1 MKWNQLLR
9 KEFTEIIKSKKILI
23 PIIAVLFV
31 PILYAGMFLWA
42 FWDPYKQLD
51 DLPVAVVN
59 LDKGAVFDGKPIEV
73 GKGLVDNLK
82 DNTSFKWEFVSE
94 KEAEKG
100 MEGRKYYMLV
110 RIPDD
115 FSSNATTLLKDDP
128 KPLNLE
134 YIPNESLN
142 FLSSQIGG
150 TAIEKIKG
158 EVSSTLTKTYA
169 EKMFDS
175 IQDVSKG
182 LADGAEGANKLHDG
196 SSELHDGSSKV
207 TDGLHTLQGK
217 SGEMKDGAQKLAD
230 GSNKLVDG
238 SGKVTNGLNTL
249 NSKTGEM
256 QTGIGKLV
264 DGSGKVTDGLHVLN
278 SNVGIGKLVS
288 GSGKVTD
295 GLHVLN
301 SNAGIGKLVSGSG
314 KVTDGLHV
322 LNSNA
327 GIGKLVDGSGKVTDG
342 LHALN
347 SNAGIGKL
355 VDGSGKVTN
364 GLNMLNSKTGEMQTG
379 IGKLVSGS
387 GKVTDGLNTLNSK
400 TGEMQKGIGELRD
413 GSEKVTGGLNELV
426 SKSGDL
432 KTGTTDLSN
441 GMGKL
446 VEGRSQLEKGSQEIQ
461 KGLQDLNSNV
471 QKSAAGL
478 EEMQSK
484 VPSILNTVNEKID
497 GAGANVNQLNELTQ
511 STAGDAKTAAQD
523 VANLQKQIESLP
535 KEYQE
540 QLQPFITSAVKS
552 TATVQQKAAGVAGG
566 TNKLNEEVKQLK
578 GEIHQTTNGLQNKLP
593 NPEGVKTLAG
603 GIEKLTNAQNE
614 FVSKFHG
621 FGEGLDKA
629 KIGANKLKDG
639 SVQLI
644 DGVTQLQSGSG
655 KVTAGLGELYAGA
668 NQMAGGIN
676 QLADGSAQV
685 TGGLGTVSER
695 ANQMAGGINQLADGS
710 SQVTGGLGT
719 VSVGVSKLA
728 DGSGQ
733 VTDGLGT
740 VSVGVSKLADG
751 SGQVTGGLGTVS
763 VGVSKL
769 ADGSSQVTGGLG
781 TVSVAVNQLAD
792 GSSQVTGGLGT
803 LSAGANQMSGGIT
816 QLTDGSSQVTT
827 GLGTLNGGLNQMST
841 GSTQLID
848 GVNKL
853 ADGSG
858 KVTDGLVKVNDGS
871 GELAEKLGEGAEKTG
886 EVKGTDKTYDMFAS
900 PVKVKT
906 EKMAE
911 VPNYGTGFTPYFL
924 SLGLFVGALLLSIV
938 YPLRDTVGVPK
949 SGFSWFISKFGV
961 LLSVGIIQAI
971 VADVILLFGLGVEVQ
986 SIPYFILFSI
996 VTSLA
1001 FIALIQCLVTAFGD
1015 AGRFIAI
1022 ITLIIQLT
1030 TSAGTFPLE
1039 LIPKFLQPFNAWLPM
1054 TYSVSGLKA
1063 VVSSGD
1069 FNFMWQ
1075 NIGMLMIF
1083 IVVLSLGTIAS
1094 LTLMHKRQFKNVAEN
1109 QSVEA

>member
-1 MKWNQLLR
+1 MKWHKLLS
-9 KEFTEIIKSKKILI
+9 KEFAEIIKSKKILI

-42 FWDPYKQLD
+42 FWDPYEQLD

-59 LDKGAVFDGKPIEV
+59 LDKGAELDGKPIEV

-82 DNTSFKWEFVSE
+82 DNKSFKWEFVSE
-94 KEAEKG
+94 KEAKEG

-115 FSSNATTLLKDDP
+115 FSSNATTVLKDDP

-175 IQDVSKG
+175 IKDVSKG
-182 LADGAEGANKLHDG
+182 LADGADGANKLHDG
-196 SSELHDGSSKV
+196 TGELHDGSSKV
-207 TDGLHTLQGK
+207 TDGLYTLQGK
-217 SGEMKDGAQKLAD
+217 SGEMKDGVQKLAD
-230 GSNKLVDG
+230 GSSKLLD
-238 SGKVTNGLNTL
+238 
-249 NSKTGEM
+249 
-256 QTGIGKLV
+256 
-264 DGSGKVTDGLHVLN
+264 
-278 SNVGIGKLVS
+278 
-288 GSGKVTD
+288 
-295 GLHVLN
+295 
-301 SNAGIGKLVSGSG
+301 
-314 KVTDGLHV
+314 
-322 LNSNA
+322 
-327 GIGKLVDGSGKVTDG
+327 
-342 LHALN
+342 
-347 SNAGIGKL
+347 
-355 VDGSGKVTN
+355 
-364 GLNMLNSKTGEMQTG
+364 
-379 IGKLVSGS
+379 GS

-400 TGEMQKGIGELRD
+400 TGEIQTGIGKLQD
-413 GSEKVTGGLNELV
+413 GSEKVTGGLNTLV
-426 SKSGDL
+426 NKSGEL
-432 KTGTTDLSN
+432 KTGTNELAN
-441 GMGKL
+441 GMEKL
-446 VEGRSQLEKGSQEIQ
+446 VGGQSQLEGASQKIE
-461 KGLQDLNSNV
+461 KGLQELNSTVKNSV
-471 QKSAAGL
+471 AGL
-478 EEMQSK
+478 EGMRSK

-497 GAGANVNQLNELTQ
+497 GAGENVNQLNEFTQ

-540 QLQPFITSAVKS
+540 QLQPYIANATKS
-552 TATVQQKAAGVAGG
+552 TATVQQKAIGVAGG

-578 GEIHQTTNGLQNKLP
+578 GEINQTTSEMQNKLP
-593 NPEGVKTLAG
+593 NSEGVKTLTD
-603 GIEKLTNAQNE
+603 GIEKLMNAQNE

-621 FGEGLDKA
+621 FGEGLSNAKVGVDKL
-629 KIGANKLKDG
+629 NNG
-639 SVQLI
+639 SGQLI
-644 DGVTQLQSGSG
+644 DGVTQLADGSS
-655 KVTAGLGELYAGA
+655 KVTGGLGSLSVGA
-668 NQMAGGIN
+668 NQMTGGIT
-676 QLADGSAQV
+676 QLADGS
-685 TGGLGTVSER
+685 
-695 ANQMAGGINQLADGS
+695 N
-710 SQVTGGLGT
+710 
-719 VSVGVSKLA
+719 
-728 DGSGQ
+728 
-733 VTDGLGT
+733 
-740 VSVGVSKLADG
+740 
-751 SGQVTGGLGTVS
+751 
-763 VGVSKL
+763 
-769 ADGSSQVTGGLG
+769 
-781 TVSVAVNQLAD
+781 
-792 GSSQVTGGLGT
+792 
-803 LSAGANQMSGGIT
+803 
-816 QLTDGSSQVTT
+816 QVTT
-827 GLGTLNGGLNQMST
+827 GLGTLNGGLNKMST

-853 ADGSG
+853 TDGSG

-871 GELAEKLGEGAEKTG
+871 GTLAEKLGEGAEKTG

-971 VADVILLFGLGVEVQ
+971 VADVILLFWLGVEVQ

-1001 FIALIQCLVTAFGD
+1001 FISLIQCLVTAFGD

-1039 LIPKFLQPFNAWLPM
+1039 LIPKYLQPFNAWLPM
-1054 TYSVSGLKA
+1054 TYSVSGFKA

-1075 NIGMLMIF
+1075 NIGILMIF
-1083 IVVLSLGTIAS
+1083 IVVLSIGTIAS
-1094 LTLMHKRQFKNVAEN
+1094 LTLMHKRQFKNIADN
-1109 QSVEA
+1109 QSIEA

>member
-42 FWDPYKQLD
+42 FWDPYEQLD

-94 KEAEKG
+94 KEAKAG

-110 RIPDD
+110 RIPND

-217 SGEMKDGAQKLAD
+217 SGEMKDGVGKLAD
-230 GSNKLVDG
+230 GSNKLVDGSGKVTAGLNTLNSKTGIGKLQDGSGKVTDGLNTLNGKTGEMQTGIGKLVDG

-249 NSKTGEM
+249 NSKTGE
-256 QTGIGKLV
+256 
-264 DGSGKVTDGLHVLN
+264 
-278 SNVGIGKLVS
+278 
-288 GSGKVTD
+288 
-295 GLHVLN
+295 
-301 SNAGIGKLVSGSG
+301 
-314 KVTDGLHV
+314 
-322 LNSNA
+322 
-327 GIGKLVDGSGKVTDG
+327 
-342 LHALN
+342 
-347 SNAGIGKL
+347 
-355 VDGSGKVTN
+355 
-364 GLNMLNSKTGEMQTG
+364 
-379 IGKLVSGS
+379 
-387 GKVTDGLNTLNSK
+387 
-400 TGEMQKGIGELRD
+400 LRD
-413 GSEKVTGGLNELV
+413 GSEKVTGGLNQLV
-426 SKSGDL
+426 SKSGEL
-432 KTGTTDLSN
+432 KAGTTDVSN

-446 VEGRSQLEKGSQEIQ
+446 AEGQSQLEKGSQEIQ

-497 GAGANVNQLNELTQ
+497 GAGANVNQLNELTK
-511 STAGDAKTAAQD
+511 STAGDAKNAAQE

-540 QLQPFITSAVKS
+540 QLQPFVTSAVKS

-578 GEIHQTTNGLQNKLP
+578 GEIHQTTNGLQNNLP
-593 NPEGVKTLAG
+593 NPAGIKTLAG
-603 GIEKLTNAQNE
+603 GIAKLTNAQNE
-614 FVSKFHG
+614 FVNKFHG
-621 FGEGLDKA
+621 FGEGLDKV
-629 KIGANKLKDG
+629 KIGADKLKDG

-655 KVTAGLGELYAGA
+655 KVTAGLGQLSAGANQLADGSNQVTGGLGTLSVGA

-676 QLADGSAQV
+676 QLADGS
-685 TGGLGTVSER
+685 
-695 ANQMAGGINQLADGS
+695 
-710 SQVTGGLGT
+710 
-719 VSVGVSKLA
+719 SK
-728 DGSGQ
+728 
-733 VTDGLGT
+733 
-740 VSVGVSKLADG
+740 
-751 SGQVTGGLGTVS
+751 
-763 VGVSKL
+763 
-769 ADGSSQVTGGLG
+769 
-781 TVSVAVNQLAD
+781 
-792 GSSQVTGGLGT
+792 VTGGLGT
-803 LSAGANQMSGGIT
+803 LSVGVTKLA
-816 QLTDGSSQVTT
+816 DGSNQVTT
-827 GLGTLNGGLNQMST
+827 GLGDLNGGLNKMST

-1075 NIGMLMIF
+1075 NIGVLMIF
-1083 IVVLSLGTIAS
+1083 IIVLSLGTIAS
-1094 LTLMHKRQFKNVAEN
+1094 LTWMHKRQFRNIAEN
-1109 QSVEA
+1109 QSIEA

>member
-1 MKWNQLLR
+1 MKWHKLLS
-9 KEFTEIIKSKKILI
+9 KEFAEIIKSKKILI

-42 FWDPYKQLD
+42 FWDPYEQLD

-59 LDKGAVFDGKPIEV
+59 LDKGAELDGKPIEV

-82 DNTSFKWEFVSE
+82 DNKSFKWEFVSE
-94 KEAEKG
+94 KEAKEG

-115 FSSNATTLLKDDP
+115 FSSNATTLLQDDP

-175 IQDVSKG
+175 IKDVSKG
-182 LADGAEGANKLHDG
+182 LADGADGANKLHDG
-196 SSELHDGSSKV
+196 ASELHDGSSKV

-217 SGEMKDGAQKLAD
+217 SGEMKDGVQKLAD
-230 GSNKLVDG
+230 GSNKLQD
-238 SGKVTNGLNTL
+238 
-249 NSKTGEM
+249 
-256 QTGIGKLV
+256 
-264 DGSGKVTDGLHVLN
+264 
-278 SNVGIGKLVS
+278 
-288 GSGKVTD
+288 
-295 GLHVLN
+295 
-301 SNAGIGKLVSGSG
+301 
-314 KVTDGLHV
+314 
-322 LNSNA
+322 
-327 GIGKLVDGSGKVTDG
+327 
-342 LHALN
+342 
-347 SNAGIGKL
+347 
-355 VDGSGKVTN
+355 
-364 GLNMLNSKTGEMQTG
+364 
-379 IGKLVSGS
+379 GS

-400 TGEMQKGIGELRD
+400 TGEIQTGIGKLQD
-413 GSEKVTGGLNELV
+413 GSGKVTDGLNELNSKTGEMQTGIGKLQDGSQKVTAGLNTLV
-426 SKSGDL
+426 SKTGEL
-432 KTGTTDLSN
+432 KTGTNELSN
-441 GMGKL
+441 GMEQL
-446 VEGRSQLEKGSQEIQ
+446 VGGQSQLEGVSQKIE
-461 KGLQDLNSNV
+461 KGLQELNSTVKNSV
-471 QKSAAGL
+471 AGL
-478 EEMQSK
+478 EKAQSNI
-484 VPSILNTVNEKID
+484 PSILNTVNEKMT
-497 GAGANVNQLNELTQ
+497 GAEENVNQLNEFTQ
-511 STAGDAKTAAQD
+511 STAGDAKNAAQD

-540 QLQPFITSAVKS
+540 QLQPYITNAAKSA
-552 TATVQQKAAGVAGG
+552 ATVQQKAIGVAGG

-578 GEIHQTTNGLQNKLP
+578 GAINQTTSDAQNKLP
-593 NPEGVKTLAG
+593 NTEKLQSLTS
-603 GIEKLTNAQNE
+603 GIEELASAQKG
-614 FVSKFHG
+614 FVEKFHG
-621 FGEGLDKA
+621 FGEKLNTA
-629 KIGANKLKDG
+629 KEGANTFKNESG
-639 SVQLI
+639 QLI
-644 DGVTQLQSGSG
+644 
-655 KVTAGLGELYAGA
+655 A
-668 NQMAGGIN
+668 GIN
-676 QLADGSAQV
+676 Q
-685 TGGLGTVSER
+685 
-695 ANQMAGGINQLADGS
+695 
-710 SQVTGGLGT
+710 
-719 VSVGVSKLA
+719 
-728 DGSGQ
+728 
-733 VTDGLGT
+733 
-740 VSVGVSKLADG
+740 LADG
-751 SGQVTGGLGTVS
+751 SGQVTGGLGTLS
-763 VGVSKL
+763 AG
-769 ADGSSQVTGGLG
+769 ANQMAGG
-781 TVSVAVNQLAD
+781 VNQLAD

-803 LSAGANQMSGGIT
+803 LSVGTNKIIGGVNQ
-816 QLTDGSSQVTT
+816 LADGSGQVTT
-827 GLGTLNGGLNQMST
+827 GLGTLNGGLNNMAT

-853 ADGSG
+853 TDGSG

-900 PVKVKT
+900 PVKVKV
-906 EKMAE
+906 EKIAE

-996 VTSLA
+996 ITSLA

-1022 ITLIIQLT
+1022 LTLIMQLT

-1039 LIPKFLQPFNAWLPM
+1039 LIPKYLQPFNAWLPM
-1054 TYSVSGLKA
+1054 TYSVSGFKA

-1075 NIGMLMIF
+1075 NIGILMIF

-1094 LTLMHKRQFKNVAEN
+1094 LTWMHKRQFRNIAEN
-1109 QSVEA
+1109 QSFEA

>member
-1 MKWNQLLR
+1 MKGNQLLR
-9 KEFTEIIKSKKILI
+9 KEFTQIIKSKKILI

-94 KEAEKG
+94 KEAKKG

-115 FSSNATTLLKDDP
+115 FSSNATTLLKDEP

-158 EVSSTLTKTYA
+158 EVASTLTKTYA

-182 LADGAEGANKLHDG
+182 LADGAEGASKLHDG
-196 SSELHDGSSKV
+196 SNELHDGSSKV

-217 SGEMKDGAQKLAD
+217 SGEMKDGVQKLAD
-230 GSNKLVDG
+230 GSNKLQDG
-238 SGKVTNGLNTL
+238 SGKVTAGLNTL
-249 NSKTGEM
+249 NSKS
-256 QTGIGKLV
+256 GIGKLQ
-264 DGSGKVTDGLHVLN
+264 D
-278 SNVGIGKLVS
+278 
-288 GSGKVTD
+288 
-295 GLHVLN
+295 
-301 SNAGIGKLVSGSG
+301 
-314 KVTDGLHV
+314 
-322 LNSNA
+322 
-327 GIGKLVDGSGKVTDG
+327 
-342 LHALN
+342 
-347 SNAGIGKL
+347 
-355 VDGSGKVTN
+355 
-364 GLNMLNSKTGEMQTG
+364 
-379 IGKLVSGS
+379 GS

-400 TGEMQKGIGELRD
+400 TGEMQKGISELHD
-413 GSEKVTGGLNELV
+413 GSEKVTNGLSILV
-426 SKSGDL
+426 SKTGEL
-432 KTGTTDLSN
+432 KTGTTELSN
-441 GMGKL
+441 GMEKL
-446 VEGRSQLEKGSQEIQ
+446 VGGQSQLEKGSQEIQ
-461 KGLQDLNSNV
+461 KGLQELNNKV
-471 QKSAAGL
+471 QNSVAGL
-478 EEMQSK
+478 GEMQLK

-497 GAGANVNQLNELTQ
+497 GTGANVNQLNELTQ
-511 STAGDAKTAAQD
+511 STAGDAKNAAQD

-540 QLQPFITSAVKS
+540 QLQPFITNAVKS

-578 GEIHQTTNGLQNKLP
+578 GEISEKTSGMQSKMP
-593 NPEGVKTLAG
+593 NPEDVGNLTS
-603 GIEKLTNAQNE
+603 GIKKLTNAQNE

-621 FGEGLDKA
+621 LGEGLGNA
-629 KIGANKLKDG
+629 KVGADRLKNG
-639 SVQLI
+639 SGQLI
-644 DGVTQLQSGSG
+644 DGVNQLFDGSG
-655 KVTAGLGELYAGA
+655 KVTE
-668 NQMAGGIN
+668 
-676 QLADGSAQV
+676 
-685 TGGLGTVSER
+685 GLGTLSVG

-719 VSVGVSKLA
+719 LSVGITKLA
-728 DGSGQ
+728 DGS
-733 VTDGLGT
+733 
-740 VSVGVSKLADG
+740 
-751 SGQVTGGLGTVS
+751 
-763 VGVSKL
+763 
-769 ADGSSQVTGGLG
+769 
-781 TVSVAVNQLAD
+781 N
-792 GSSQVTGGLGT
+792 
-803 LSAGANQMSGGIT
+803 
-816 QLTDGSSQVTT
+816 QVTT
-827 GLGTLNGGLNQMST
+827 GIGTLNGGLNKMST

-949 SGFSWFISKFGV
+949 SGFSWFISKFSV
-961 LLSVGIIQAI
+961 LLSVGIIQAV

-1075 NIGMLMIF
+1075 NIGILMIF

-1094 LTLMHKRQFKNVAEN
+1094 LTWMHKRQFKNIAEN

>member
-1 MKWNQLLR
+1 MMKWNQLLR

-94 KEAEKG
+94 KEAKKG

-238 SGKVTNGLNTL
+238 SGKVTAGLNTL
-249 NSKTGEM
+249 NSKNGIGKLQDGSGKVTAGLNTLNGKTGEM

-278 SNVGIGKLVS
+278 SN
-288 GSGKVTD
+288 T
-295 GLHVLN
+295 
-301 SNAGIGKLVSGSG
+301 
-314 KVTDGLHV
+314 
-322 LNSNA
+322 
-327 GIGKLVDGSGKVTDG
+327 GIGKLVDGSGKVT
-342 LHALN
+342 A
-347 SNAGIGKL
+347 
-355 VDGSGKVTN
+355 
-364 GLNMLNSKTGEMQTG
+364 GLNTLNSKTGEMQTG
-379 IGKLVSGS
+379 IGKLVDGS
-387 GKVTDGLNTLNSK
+387 GKVTAGLNTLNSK
-400 TGEMQKGIGELRD
+400 TGEMQTGIGKLQD
-413 GSEKVTGGLNELV
+413 GSEKVTAGLNTLV
-426 SKSGDL
+426 SKTGEL

-441 GMGKL
+441 GMEQL
-446 VEGRSQLEKGSQEIQ
+446 VGGQRQLEEASQKIE
-461 KGLQDLNSNV
+461 KGLQDLNSKV
-471 QKSAAGL
+471 KSSAAAL

-484 VPSILNTVNEKID
+484 GPSILNTVNEKID
-497 GAGANVNQLNELTQ
+497 GAGTNVNQLNELTQ
-511 STAGDAKTAAQD
+511 STAGDAKNAAQD

-540 QLQPFITSAVKS
+540 QLQPFITNAVKS

-578 GEIHQTTNGLQNKLP
+578 GEINQKTGDGQSKLSNPAELQSLT
-593 NPEGVKTLAG
+593 V
-603 GIEKLTNAQNE
+603 GIDQLSSAQKGFVEKFQ
-614 FVSKFHG
+614 G
-621 FGEGLDKA
+621 FGA
-629 KIGANKLKDG
+629 KLNTAKEGANKFKNESG
-639 SVQLI
+639 QLI
-644 DGVTQLQSGSG
+644 DAINQLADGSG
-655 KVTAGLGELYAGA
+655 KVTGGLGTLSAGA
-668 NQMAGGIN
+668 NQMAGGVN
-676 QLADGSAQV
+676 QLADGSSQV
-685 TGGLGTVSER
+685 TGGLGTLLAGASQMTGGVNQLADGSSQVTGGLGTLSVGVTKLADGSSKVTGGLGTLSVG

-719 VSVGVSKLA
+719 LSVGVTKLA
-728 DGSGQ
+728 DGS
-733 VTDGLGT
+733 
-740 VSVGVSKLADG
+740 
-751 SGQVTGGLGTVS
+751 
-763 VGVSKL
+763 
-769 ADGSSQVTGGLG
+769 
-781 TVSVAVNQLAD
+781 N
-792 GSSQVTGGLGT
+792 
-803 LSAGANQMSGGIT
+803 
-816 QLTDGSSQVTT
+816 QVTT
-827 GLGTLNGGLNQMST
+827 GLGNLNGGLNKMST

-1075 NIGMLMIF
+1075 NVGVLMIF
-1083 IVVLSLGTIAS
+1083 IVVLSLGTIAA
-1094 LTLMHKRQFKNVAEN
+1094 LTWMHKRQFRNIAEN
-1109 QSVEA
+1109 QSMEA

>member
-94 KEAEKG
+94 KEAKKG

-110 RIPDD
+110 RIPND

-217 SGEMKDGAQKLAD
+217 SGEMKDGVGKLTD
-230 GSNKLVDG
+230 GSNKLVDGSGKVTAGLNTLNSKTGIGKLQDGSGKVTDGLNTLNGKTGEMQTGIGKLVDG

-249 NSKTGEM
+249 NSKTGE
-256 QTGIGKLV
+256 
-264 DGSGKVTDGLHVLN
+264 
-278 SNVGIGKLVS
+278 
-288 GSGKVTD
+288 
-295 GLHVLN
+295 
-301 SNAGIGKLVSGSG
+301 
-314 KVTDGLHV
+314 
-322 LNSNA
+322 
-327 GIGKLVDGSGKVTDG
+327 
-342 LHALN
+342 
-347 SNAGIGKL
+347 
-355 VDGSGKVTN
+355 
-364 GLNMLNSKTGEMQTG
+364 
-379 IGKLVSGS
+379 
-387 GKVTDGLNTLNSK
+387 
-400 TGEMQKGIGELRD
+400 LRD
-413 GSEKVTGGLNELV
+413 GSEKVTGGLNKLV
-426 SKSGDL
+426 SKSGEL
-432 KTGTTDLSN
+432 QTGTTELSN

-446 VEGRSQLEKGSQEIQ
+446 AEGQSQLEKGSQEIQ
-461 KGLQDLNSNV
+461 KGLQELNSNV
-471 QKSAAGL
+471 QKSAVGL

-511 STAGDAKTAAQD
+511 STAGDAKNAAQE

-540 QLQPFITSAVKS
+540 QLQPFVTSAVKS

-566 TNKLNEEVKQLK
+566 TNKLNEEVKQLT

-593 NPEGVKTLAG
+593 NPAGVKTLAG
-603 GIEKLTNAQNE
+603 GVEKLTNAQNE

-629 KIGANKLKDG
+629 KIGADKLKDG

-655 KVTAGLGELYAGA
+655 KVTAGLGQLSAGA
-668 NQMAGGIN
+668 N
-676 QLADGSAQV
+676 QLADGSNQV
-685 TGGLGTVSER
+685 TGGLGTLSVG
-695 ANQMAGGINQLADGS
+695 AHQMAGGINQLADGS

-719 VSVGVSKLA
+719 LSVGVTKLA
-728 DGSGQ
+728 DGS
-733 VTDGLGT
+733 
-740 VSVGVSKLADG
+740 
-751 SGQVTGGLGTVS
+751 
-763 VGVSKL
+763 
-769 ADGSSQVTGGLG
+769 
-781 TVSVAVNQLAD
+781 N
-792 GSSQVTGGLGT
+792 
-803 LSAGANQMSGGIT
+803 
-816 QLTDGSSQVTT
+816 QVTT
-827 GLGTLNGGLNQMST
+827 GLGDLNGGLNKMST

-971 VADVILLFGLGVEVQ
+971 VADIILLFGLGVEVQ
-986 SIPYFILFSI
+986 SMPYFILFSI

-1069 FNFMWQ
+1069 FDFMWQ
-1075 NIGMLMIF
+1075 NVGILMIF

-1094 LTLMHKRQFKNVAEN
+1094 LTWMHKRQFRNIAEN

>member
-94 KEAEKG
+94 KEAKKG

-110 RIPDD
+110 RIPND

-175 IQDVSKG
+175 IKDVSKG

-217 SGEMKDGAQKLAD
+217 SGEMKDGVGKLAD
-230 GSNKLVDG
+230 GSNKLVDGSGKVTAGLNTLNSKTGIGKLQDGSGKVTDGLNTLNGKTGEMQTGIGKLVDG

-249 NSKTGEM
+249 NSKTGE
-256 QTGIGKLV
+256 
-264 DGSGKVTDGLHVLN
+264 
-278 SNVGIGKLVS
+278 
-288 GSGKVTD
+288 
-295 GLHVLN
+295 
-301 SNAGIGKLVSGSG
+301 
-314 KVTDGLHV
+314 
-322 LNSNA
+322 
-327 GIGKLVDGSGKVTDG
+327 
-342 LHALN
+342 
-347 SNAGIGKL
+347 
-355 VDGSGKVTN
+355 
-364 GLNMLNSKTGEMQTG
+364 
-379 IGKLVSGS
+379 
-387 GKVTDGLNTLNSK
+387 
-400 TGEMQKGIGELRD
+400 LRD
-413 GSEKVTGGLNELV
+413 GSEKVTGGLNKLV
-426 SKSGDL
+426 SKSGEL
-432 KTGTTDLSN
+432 QTGTTDLSN

-446 VEGRSQLEKGSQEIQ
+446 AEGQSQLEKGSQEIQ
-461 KGLQDLNSNV
+461 KGLQELNSNV
-471 QKSAAGL
+471 QKSAVGL

-511 STAGDAKTAAQD
+511 STAGDAKNAAQE

-540 QLQPFITSAVKS
+540 QLQPFVTSAVKS

-566 TNKLNEEVKQLK
+566 TNKLNEEVKQLT

-593 NPEGVKTLAG
+593 NPAGVKTLAG
-603 GIEKLTNAQNE
+603 GVEKLTNAQNE

-629 KIGANKLKDG
+629 KIGADKLKDG

-655 KVTAGLGELYAGA
+655 KVTAGLGQLSAGA
-668 NQMAGGIN
+668 N
-676 QLADGSAQV
+676 QLADGSNQV
-685 TGGLGTVSER
+685 TGGLGTLSVG

-719 VSVGVSKLA
+719 LSVGVTKLA
-728 DGSGQ
+728 DGS
-733 VTDGLGT
+733 
-740 VSVGVSKLADG
+740 
-751 SGQVTGGLGTVS
+751 
-763 VGVSKL
+763 
-769 ADGSSQVTGGLG
+769 
-781 TVSVAVNQLAD
+781 N
-792 GSSQVTGGLGT
+792 
-803 LSAGANQMSGGIT
+803 
-816 QLTDGSSQVTT
+816 QVTT
-827 GLGTLNGGLNQMST
+827 GLGDLNGGLNKMST

-961 LLSVGIIQAI
+961 LLSVGIIQAV

-986 SIPYFILFSI
+986 SMPYFILFSI

-1075 NIGMLMIF
+1075 NVGILMIF

-1094 LTLMHKRQFKNVAEN
+1094 LTWMHKRQFRNIAEN
-1109 QSVEA
+1109 QSIEA

>member
-1 MKWNQLLR
+1 MKGNQLLR
-9 KEFTEIIKSKKILI
+9 KEFTQIIKSKKILI

-73 GKGLVDNLK
+73 GKGIVDNLK

-94 KEAEKG
+94 KEAKKG
-100 MEGRKYYMLV
+100 MEDRKYYMLV

-115 FSSNATTLLKDDP
+115 FSSNATTLLKDEP

-158 EVSSTLTKTYA
+158 EVASTLTKTYA

-217 SGEMKDGAQKLAD
+217 SGKMKDGVGNLF
-230 GSNKLVDG
+230 DG
-238 SGKVTNGLNTL
+238 SGKVTVGLNTL

-256 QTGIGKLV
+256 QIGIGKLV

-278 SNVGIGKLVS
+278 SNVGIGKLVD
-288 GSGKVTD
+288 GSRTVTD
-295 GLHVLN
+295 
-301 SNAGIGKLVSGSG
+301 
-314 KVTDGLHV
+314 
-322 LNSNA
+322 
-327 GIGKLVDGSGKVTDG
+327 
-342 LHALN
+342 
-347 SNAGIGKL
+347 
-355 VDGSGKVTN
+355 
-364 GLNMLNSKTGEMQTG
+364 GLNMLNSKT
-379 IGKLVSGS
+379 S
-387 GKVTDGLNTLNSK
+387 
-400 TGEMQKGIGELRD
+400 EMQKGIGELRD
-413 GSEKVTGGLNELV
+413 GSEKVTGGLNKLV
-426 SKSGDL
+426 SKSGEL
-432 KTGTTDLSN
+432 QTGTTDLSN
-441 GMGKL
+441 GIGAL
-446 VEGRSQLEKGSQEIQ
+446 VEGQSQLETLSQEIQ

-471 QKSAAGL
+471 QKSAGAL

-484 VPSILNTVNEKID
+484 GSPILNTVNEKID
-497 GAGANVNQLNELTQ
+497 RSGVNVNQLNELTQ

-535 KEYQE
+535 KEYQD

-552 TATVQQKAAGVAGG
+552 TATVQQKFTGVAGG

-578 GEIHQTTNGLQNKLP
+578 GEINQKTGDGQSKLP
-593 NPEGVKTLAG
+593 NAAELKTLTV
-603 GIEKLTNAQNE
+603 GIEQLSSAQKG
-614 FVSKFHG
+614 FVEKFQG
-621 FGEGLDKA
+621 FGA
-629 KIGANKLKDG
+629 KLNTAKEGANKFKNESG
-639 SVQLI
+639 QLVDAI
-644 DGVTQLQSGSG
+644 NQLADGSG
-655 KVTAGLGELYAGA
+655 KVTGGLDKLSAGA
-668 NQMAGGIN
+668 NQMAGG
-676 QLADGSAQV
+676 
-685 TGGLGTVSER
+685 
-695 ANQMAGGINQLADGS
+695 
-710 SQVTGGLGT
+710 
-719 VSVGVSKLA
+719 
-728 DGSGQ
+728 
-733 VTDGLGT
+733 
-740 VSVGVSKLADG
+740 
-751 SGQVTGGLGTVS
+751 
-763 VGVSKL
+763 
-769 ADGSSQVTGGLG
+769 
-781 TVSVAVNQLAD
+781 VNQLAD

-803 LSAGANQMSGGIT
+803 LSAGVSKLA
-816 QLTDGSSQVTT
+816 DGSSQVTGGLGTLSVGVNQMAGGVNQLAFGSGQVTT
-827 GLGTLNGGLNQMST
+827 GLGTLST

-949 SGFSWFISKFGV
+949 SGLSWFVSKFGV
-961 LLSVGIIQAI
+961 LLSVGIIQAV

-1022 ITLIIQLT
+1022 ITLIMQLT

-1075 NIGMLMIF
+1075 NIGILMIF

-1094 LTLMHKRQFKNVAEN
+1094 LTWMHKRQFKNIAEN

>member
-1 MKWNQLLR
+1 MKGNQLLR

-82 DNTSFKWEFVSE
+82 DNKSFKWEFVSE
-94 KEAEKG
+94 KEAKKG

-115 FSSNATTLLKDDP
+115 FSSNATTLLKDNP

-150 TAIEKIKG
+150 TAIEKIKT

-175 IQDVSKG
+175 IKDVSKG
-182 LADGAEGANKLHDG
+182 LADGSEGASKLHDG

-217 SGEMKDGAQKLAD
+217 SGEMKDGVGKLF
-230 GSNKLVDG
+230 DG
-238 SGKVTNGLNTL
+238 SGKVTAGLNTL

-256 QTGIGKLV
+256 QIGIGKLV
-264 DGSGKVTDGLHVLN
+264 D
-278 SNVGIGKLVS
+278 
-288 GSGKVTD
+288 
-295 GLHVLN
+295 
-301 SNAGIGKLVSGSG
+301 GSG

-327 GIGKLVDGSGKVTDG
+327 GIGKLVDGSGKVT
-342 LHALN
+342 A
-347 SNAGIGKL
+347 
-355 VDGSGKVTN
+355 
-364 GLNMLNSKTGEMQTG
+364 
-379 IGKLVSGS
+379 
-387 GKVTDGLNTLNSK
+387 GLNTLNSK
-400 TGEMQKGIGELRD
+400 TGELRD
-413 GSEKVTGGLNELV
+413 GSEKVTGGLNKLV

-497 GAGANVNQLNELTQ
+497 GAGANINQLNELTQ
-511 STAGDAKTAAQD
+511 STVGDAKNAAQD

-593 NPEGVKTLAG
+593 NPAGMKALADGV
-603 GIEKLTNAQNE
+603 EKLTNAQNE

-621 FGEGLDKA
+621 FGEGLDNA
-629 KIGANKLKDG
+629 KIGADKLKDG

-655 KVTAGLGELYAGA
+655 KVT
-668 NQMAGGIN
+668 
-676 QLADGSAQV
+676 
-685 TGGLGTVSER
+685 
-695 ANQMAGGINQLADGS
+695 
-710 SQVTGGLGT
+710 
-719 VSVGVSKLA
+719 
-728 DGSGQ
+728 
-733 VTDGLGT
+733 DGLGQL
-740 VSVGVSKLADG
+740 SAG
-751 SGQVTGGLGTVS
+751 
-763 VGVSKL
+763 
-769 ADGSSQVTGGLG
+769 
-781 TVSVAVNQLAD
+781 VNQLAD

-803 LSAGANQMSGGIT
+803 LSAGVSQLADGSSQVTGGLGTLSVGANQMAGGVN
-816 QLTDGSSQVTT
+816 QLADGSGQVTT
-827 GLGTLNGGLNQMST
+827 GLGTLSN

-871 GELAEKLGEGAEKTG
+871 DELAEKLGEGAEKTG

-1022 ITLIIQLT
+1022 ITLIMQLT

-1069 FNFMWQ
+1069 FDFMWQ

>member
-1 MKWNQLLR
+1 MKGKQLLR

-82 DNTSFKWEFVSE
+82 DNKSFKWEFVSE
-94 KEAEKG
+94 KEAKKG

-158 EVSSTLTKTYA
+158 EVASTLTKTYA

-217 SGEMKDGAQKLAD
+217 SGEMKDGVQKLAD

-256 QTGIGKLV
+256 QIGIGKLV
-264 DGSGKVTDGLHVLN
+264 D
-278 SNVGIGKLVS
+278 
-288 GSGKVTD
+288 
-295 GLHVLN
+295 
-301 SNAGIGKLVSGSG
+301 GSG

-355 VDGSGKVTN
+355 VDGSGKVTD
-364 GLNMLNSKTGEMQTG
+364 GLHALNSNAG
-379 IGKLVSGS
+379 IGKLVDGS

-400 TGEMQKGIGELRD
+400 TGELRD
-413 GSEKVTGGLNELV
+413 GSEKVTGGLNKLV
-426 SKSGDL
+426 SKSGEL

-446 VEGRSQLEKGSQEIQ
+446 VEGQSQLEEGSQAIQ
-461 KGLQDLNSNV
+461 KGLQELNSNV

-511 STAGDAKTAAQD
+511 STAGDAKNAAQE

-540 QLQPFITSAVKS
+540 QLQPFVTSAVKS

-566 TNKLNEEVKQLK
+566 TNKLNEEVKQVK
-578 GEIHQTTNGLQNKLP
+578 VEIHQTTNGLQNKLS
-593 NPEGVKTLAG
+593 NPAGIKTLAG

-621 FGEGLDKA
+621 FGEGLDNA
-629 KIGANKLKDG
+629 KIGADKLKDG

-655 KVTAGLGELYAGA
+655 KVTAGLGQLSAGV
-668 NQMAGGIN
+668 N
-676 QLADGSAQV
+676 QLADGSGQVTDGLGTLSVGVSKLADGSGQV
-685 TGGLGTVSER
+685 TGGLGTLSV
-695 ANQMAGGINQLADGS
+695 GVTKLADGS
-710 SQVTGGLGT
+710 GQVTGGLGT
-719 VSVGVSKLA
+719 LSVGVSKLA

-740 VSVGVSKLADG
+740 LSVGAN
-751 SGQVTGGLGTVS
+751 QMAGG
-763 VGVSKL
+763 
-769 ADGSSQVTGGLG
+769 
-781 TVSVAVNQLAD
+781 VNQLAD
-792 GSSQVTGGLGT
+792 GSG
-803 LSAGANQMSGGIT
+803 
-816 QLTDGSSQVTT
+816 QVTT
-827 GLGTLNGGLNQMST
+827 GLGTLNGGLNQMSN

-996 VTSLA
+996 ITSLA

-1022 ITLIIQLT
+1022 ITLIMQLT

-1069 FNFMWQ
+1069 FDFMWQ

>member
-1 MKWNQLLR
+1 MKGNQLLR

-82 DNTSFKWEFVSE
+82 DNKSFKWEFVSE
-94 KEAEKG
+94 KEAKKG

-115 FSSNATTLLKDDP
+115 FSSNATTLLKDNP

-150 TAIEKIKG
+150 TAIEKIKT

-175 IQDVSKG
+175 IKDVSKG
-182 LADGAEGANKLHDG
+182 LADGSEGASKLHDG

-217 SGEMKDGAQKLAD
+217 SGEMKDGVGKLF
-230 GSNKLVDG
+230 DG
-238 SGKVTNGLNTL
+238 SGKVTAGLNTL

-256 QTGIGKLV
+256 QIGIGKLV
-264 DGSGKVTDGLHVLN
+264 D
-278 SNVGIGKLVS
+278 
-288 GSGKVTD
+288 
-295 GLHVLN
+295 
-301 SNAGIGKLVSGSG
+301 GSG

-327 GIGKLVDGSGKVTDG
+327 GIGKLVDGSGKVT
-342 LHALN
+342 A
-347 SNAGIGKL
+347 
-355 VDGSGKVTN
+355 
-364 GLNMLNSKTGEMQTG
+364 
-379 IGKLVSGS
+379 
-387 GKVTDGLNTLNSK
+387 GLNTLNSK
-400 TGEMQKGIGELRD
+400 TGELRD
-413 GSEKVTGGLNELV
+413 GSEKVTGGLNKLV

-497 GAGANVNQLNELTQ
+497 GAGANINQLNELTQ
-511 STAGDAKTAAQD
+511 STVGDAKNAAQD

-593 NPEGVKTLAG
+593 NPAGMKALADGV
-603 GIEKLTNAQNE
+603 EKLTNAQNE

-621 FGEGLDKA
+621 FGEGLDNA
-629 KIGANKLKDG
+629 KIGADKLKDG

-655 KVTAGLGELYAGA
+655 KVTDGLGQLSAG
-668 NQMAGGIN
+668 
-676 QLADGSAQV
+676 V
-685 TGGLGTVSER
+685 
-695 ANQMAGGINQLADGS
+695 NQLADGS
-710 SQVTGGLGT
+710 SKVTGGLGT
-719 VSVGVSKLA
+719 LSAG
-728 DGSGQ
+728 
-733 VTDGLGT
+733 
-740 VSVGVSKLADG
+740 
-751 SGQVTGGLGTVS
+751 
-763 VGVSKL
+763 
-769 ADGSSQVTGGLG
+769 
-781 TVSVAVNQLAD
+781 VNQLTD

-803 LSAGANQMSGGIT
+803 LSVGANQMAGGVN
-816 QLTDGSSQVTT
+816 QLADGSGQVTT
-827 GLGTLNGGLNQMST
+827 GLGTLSN

-1022 ITLIIQLT
+1022 ITLIMQLT

-1069 FNFMWQ
+1069 FDFMWQ

>member
-94 KEAEKG
+94 KEAKKG

-217 SGEMKDGAQKLAD
+217 SGEMKDGVGKLF
-230 GSNKLVDG
+230 DG
-238 SGKVTNGLNTL
+238 SGKVTAGLNTL
-249 NSKTGEM
+249 NSKNGEM
-256 QTGIGKLV
+256 QIGIGKLV
-264 DGSGKVTDGLHVLN
+264 DGSGKVTDGLHALN
-278 SNVGIGKLVS
+278 SN
-288 GSGKVTD
+288 T
-295 GLHVLN
+295 
-301 SNAGIGKLVSGSG
+301 
-314 KVTDGLHV
+314 
-322 LNSNA
+322 

-355 VDGSGKVTN
+355 VDGSGKVT
-364 GLNMLNSKTGEMQTG
+364 
-379 IGKLVSGS
+379 
-387 GKVTDGLNTLNSK
+387 DGLNTLNSK
-400 TGEMQKGIGELRD
+400 TGELRD
-413 GSEKVTGGLNELV
+413 GSEKVTGGLNKLI
-426 SKSGDL
+426 SKSGEL

-446 VEGRSQLEKGSQEIQ
+446 VEGQSQLEEGSQAIQ
-461 KGLQDLNSNV
+461 KGLQELNSNV

-497 GAGANVNQLNELTQ
+497 GAGENVNQLNELTQ

-540 QLQPFITSAVKS
+540 QLQPFVTSAVKS

-578 GEIHQTTNGLQNKLP
+578 GEIHQTTNGLQKNLP
-593 NPEGVKTLAG
+593 NPAGIKTLAG
-603 GIEKLTNAQNE
+603 GIEKLTSAQNE

-621 FGEGLDKA
+621 FGEGLDNA
-629 KIGANKLKDG
+629 KIGADKLKDG

-655 KVTAGLGELYAGA
+655 KVTAGLGQLSAGV
-668 NQMAGGIN
+668 NQ
-676 QLADGSAQV
+676 
-685 TGGLGTVSER
+685 
-695 ANQMAGGINQLADGS
+695 
-710 SQVTGGLGT
+710 
-719 VSVGVSKLA
+719 LA

-733 VTDGLGT
+733 VTGGLGT
-740 VSVGVSKLADG
+740 LSVGVSKLADG
-751 SGQVTGGLGTVS
+751 SGQVTGGLGTLS
-763 VGVSKL
+763 VGVTK
-769 ADGSSQVTGGLG
+769 
-781 TVSVAVNQLAD
+781 LAD

-803 LSAGANQMSGGIT
+803 LSVGANQMAGGVN
-816 QLTDGSSQVTT
+816 QLADGSGQVTT
-827 GLGTLNGGLNQMST
+827 GLGALST

-886 EVKGTDKTYDMFAS
+886 EVKGTEKTYDMFAS

-971 VADVILLFGLGVEVQ
+971 VADIILLFGLGVEVQ

-1094 LTLMHKRQFKNVAEN
+1094 LTLMHKRKFKNVAEN

>member
-1 MKWNQLLR
+1 MKGNQLLR

-82 DNTSFKWEFVSE
+82 DNKSFKWEFVSE
-94 KEAEKG
+94 KEAKKG

-115 FSSNATTLLKDDP
+115 FSSNATTLLKDNP

-150 TAIEKIKG
+150 TAIEKIKT

-175 IQDVSKG
+175 IKDVSKG
-182 LADGAEGANKLHDG
+182 LADGSEGASKLHDG

-217 SGEMKDGAQKLAD
+217 SGEMKDGVGKLF
-230 GSNKLVDG
+230 DG
-238 SGKVTNGLNTL
+238 SGKVTAGLNTL
-249 NSKTGEM
+249 NSKNGEM
-256 QTGIGKLV
+256 QIGIGKLV
-264 DGSGKVTDGLHVLN
+264 D
-278 SNVGIGKLVS
+278 
-288 GSGKVTD
+288 
-295 GLHVLN
+295 
-301 SNAGIGKLVSGSG
+301 GSG

-327 GIGKLVDGSGKVTDG
+327 GIGKLVDGSGKVT
-342 LHALN
+342 A
-347 SNAGIGKL
+347 
-355 VDGSGKVTN
+355 
-364 GLNMLNSKTGEMQTG
+364 
-379 IGKLVSGS
+379 
-387 GKVTDGLNTLNSK
+387 GLNTLNSK
-400 TGEMQKGIGELRD
+400 TGELRD
-413 GSEKVTGGLNELV
+413 GSEKVTGGLNKLV

-497 GAGANVNQLNELTQ
+497 GAGANINQLNELTQ
-511 STAGDAKTAAQD
+511 STAGDAKNAAQD

-593 NPEGVKTLAG
+593 NPAGMKALADGV
-603 GIEKLTNAQNE
+603 EKLTNAQNE

-621 FGEGLDKA
+621 FGEGLDNA
-629 KIGANKLKDG
+629 KIGADKLKDG

-655 KVTAGLGELYAGA
+655 KVT
-668 NQMAGGIN
+668 
-676 QLADGSAQV
+676 
-685 TGGLGTVSER
+685 
-695 ANQMAGGINQLADGS
+695 
-710 SQVTGGLGT
+710 
-719 VSVGVSKLA
+719 
-728 DGSGQ
+728 
-733 VTDGLGT
+733 DGLGQL
-740 VSVGVSKLADG
+740 SAG
-751 SGQVTGGLGTVS
+751 
-763 VGVSKL
+763 
-769 ADGSSQVTGGLG
+769 
-781 TVSVAVNQLAD
+781 VNQLAD

-803 LSAGANQMSGGIT
+803 LSAGVN
-816 QLTDGSSQVTT
+816 QLTDGSSQVTGGLGTLSVGANQMAGGVNQLADGSGQVTT
-827 GLGTLNGGLNQMST
+827 GLGTLSN

-949 SGFSWFISKFGV
+949 SGVSWFISKFGV

-1022 ITLIIQLT
+1022 ITLIMQLT

-1069 FNFMWQ
+1069 FDFMWQ

>member
-94 KEAEKG
+94 KEAKKG

-110 RIPDD
+110 RIPND
-115 FSSNATTLLKDDP
+115 FSSNATTLLKNDP

-158 EVSSTLTKTYA
+158 EVASTLTKTYA

-207 TDGLHTLQGK
+207 TDGLHTLRGK
-217 SGEMKDGAQKLAD
+217 SGEMKDGVQKLAD

-256 QTGIGKLV
+256 QV
-264 DGSGKVTDGLHVLN
+264 
-278 SNVGIGKLVS
+278 
-288 GSGKVTD
+288 
-295 GLHVLN
+295 
-301 SNAGIGKLVSGSG
+301 
-314 KVTDGLHV
+314 
-322 LNSNA
+322 

-347 SNAGIGKL
+347 SKAGVGKL
-355 VDGSGKVTN
+355 VD
-364 GLNMLNSKTGEMQTG
+364 
-379 IGKLVSGS
+379 GS

-413 GSEKVTGGLNELV
+413 GSEKVTDGLNKLV
-426 SKSGDL
+426 SKSGEF

-441 GMGKL
+441 GMEQLVGGQSKL
-446 VEGRSQLEKGSQEIQ
+446 EEASQKIE
-461 KGLQDLNSNV
+461 KGLQDLNSKV
-471 QKSAAGL
+471 KSSAAGL

-484 VPSILNTVNEKID
+484 GPSILNTVKEKID

-511 STAGDAKTAAQD
+511 STAGDAKNAAQE

-540 QLQPFITSAVKS
+540 QLQPFITTAVKS

-578 GEIHQTTNGLQNKLP
+578 GEIDQRTSDAQNKLP
-593 NPEGVKTLAG
+593 NTAGLQTLTS
-603 GIEKLTNAQNE
+603 GIDELASAQKGFVEKFQ
-614 FVSKFHG
+614 G
-621 FGEGLDKA
+621 FGRNLNVA
-629 KIGANKLKDG
+629 KEGANKFKNESG
-639 SVQLI
+639 QFI
-644 DGVTQLQSGSG
+644 D
-655 KVTAGLGELYAGA
+655 
-668 NQMAGGIN
+668 GIN
-676 QLADGSAQV
+676 QLADGSGQV
-685 TGGLGTVSER
+685 TDGLGTLSER

-710 SQVTGGLGT
+710 SQVTGGLDT
-719 VSVGVSKLA
+719 LSVGVTKLA
-728 DGSGQ
+728 DGS
-733 VTDGLGT
+733 
-740 VSVGVSKLADG
+740 S
-751 SGQVTGGLGTVS
+751 QVTGGLDTLS

-781 TVSVAVNQLAD
+781 TLSVGVTKLADGSSQVTGGLDTLSVGVSKLAD

-803 LSAGANQMSGGIT
+803 LSVGANQMTGGIT
-816 QLTDGSSQVTT
+816 QLADGSSQVTT
-827 GLGTLNGGLNQMST
+827 GLGTLNGGLNKMST
-841 GSTQLID
+841 GSIQLID

-886 EVKGTDKTYDMFAS
+886 EVKGTDKTYDMFAN

-906 EKMAE
+906 EKLAE

-996 VTSLA
+996 VTSLS

-1039 LIPKFLQPFNAWLPM
+1039 LIPKFLQPFNTWLPM

-1069 FNFMWQ
+1069 FDFMWQ
-1075 NIGMLMIF
+1075 NIGMLIIF

-1094 LTLMHKRQFKNVAEN
+1094 LTLMHKRKFKNVAEN

>member
-1 MKWNQLLR
+1 MKWHKLLS
-9 KEFTEIIKSKKILI
+9 KEFAEIIKSKKILI

-42 FWDPYKQLD
+42 FWDPYEQLD

-59 LDKGAVFDGKPIEV
+59 LDKGAELDGKPIEV

-82 DNTSFKWEFVSE
+82 DNKSFKWEFVSE
-94 KEAEKG
+94 KEAKEG

-115 FSSNATTLLKDDP
+115 FSSNATTLLQDDP

-175 IQDVSKG
+175 IKDVSKG
-182 LADGAEGANKLHDG
+182 LADGADGANKLHDG
-196 SSELHDGSSKV
+196 ASELHDGSSKV

-217 SGEMKDGAQKLAD
+217 SGEMKDGVQKLAD
-230 GSNKLVDG
+230 GSNKLQD
-238 SGKVTNGLNTL
+238 
-249 NSKTGEM
+249 
-256 QTGIGKLV
+256 
-264 DGSGKVTDGLHVLN
+264 
-278 SNVGIGKLVS
+278 
-288 GSGKVTD
+288 
-295 GLHVLN
+295 
-301 SNAGIGKLVSGSG
+301 
-314 KVTDGLHV
+314 
-322 LNSNA
+322 
-327 GIGKLVDGSGKVTDG
+327 
-342 LHALN
+342 
-347 SNAGIGKL
+347 
-355 VDGSGKVTN
+355 
-364 GLNMLNSKTGEMQTG
+364 
-379 IGKLVSGS
+379 GS

-400 TGEMQKGIGELRD
+400 TGEIQTGIGKLQD
-413 GSEKVTGGLNELV
+413 GSGKVTDGLNELNSKTGEMQTGIGKLQDGSQKVTAGLNTLV
-426 SKSGDL
+426 SKTGEL
-432 KTGTTDLSN
+432 KTGTNELSN
-441 GMGKL
+441 GMEQL
-446 VEGRSQLEKGSQEIQ
+446 VGGQSQLEGASQKIE
-461 KGLQDLNSNV
+461 KGLQELNSTVKNSV
-471 QKSAAGL
+471 AGL

-484 VPSILNTVNEKID
+484 VPTILNTVNQKID
-497 GAGANVNQLNELTQ
+497 GAGENVNQLNEFTQ
-511 STAGDAKTAAQD
+511 STAGDAKNAAQD

-540 QLQPFITSAVKS
+540 QLQPYITNAAKS
-552 TATVQQKAAGVAGG
+552 TATVQQKAIGVAGG

-578 GEIHQTTNGLQNKLP
+578 GAINQTTSDAQNKLP
-593 NPEGVKTLAG
+593 NTEKLQSLTS
-603 GIEKLTNAQNE
+603 GIEELASAQKG
-614 FVSKFHG
+614 FVEKFHG
-621 FGEGLDKA
+621 FGEKLNTA
-629 KIGANKLKDG
+629 KEGANTFENESG
-639 SVQLI
+639 QLI
-644 DGVTQLQSGSG
+644 
-655 KVTAGLGELYAGA
+655 A
-668 NQMAGGIN
+668 GIN
-676 QLADGSAQV
+676 Q
-685 TGGLGTVSER
+685 
-695 ANQMAGGINQLADGS
+695 
-710 SQVTGGLGT
+710 
-719 VSVGVSKLA
+719 
-728 DGSGQ
+728 
-733 VTDGLGT
+733 
-740 VSVGVSKLADG
+740 LADG
-751 SGQVTGGLGTVS
+751 SGQVTGGLGTLS
-763 VGVSKL
+763 AG
-769 ADGSSQVTGGLG
+769 ANQMAGG
-781 TVSVAVNQLAD
+781 VNQLAD

-803 LSAGANQMSGGIT
+803 LSVGTNKIIGGVNQ
-816 QLTDGSSQVTT
+816 LADGSGQVTT
-827 GLGTLNGGLNQMST
+827 GLGTLNGGLNNMET

-853 ADGSG
+853 TDGSG

-900 PVKVKT
+900 PVKVKV
-906 EKMAE
+906 EKIAE

-996 VTSLA
+996 ITSLA

-1022 ITLIIQLT
+1022 LTLIMQLT

-1039 LIPKFLQPFNAWLPM
+1039 LIPKYLQPFNAWLPM
-1054 TYSVSGLKA
+1054 TYSVSGFKA

-1075 NIGMLMIF
+1075 NIGILMIF

-1094 LTLMHKRQFKNVAEN
+1094 LTWMHKRQFRNIAEN
-1109 QSVEA
+1109 QSFEA

>member
-1 MKWNQLLR
+1 MKGNQLLR
-9 KEFTEIIKSKKILI
+9 KEFTQIIKSKKILI

-42 FWDPYKQLD
+42 FWDPYKQLE

-94 KEAEKG
+94 KEAKKG

-115 FSSNATTLLKDDP
+115 FSSNATTLLKDEP

-158 EVSSTLTKTYA
+158 EVASTLTKTYA

-217 SGEMKDGAQKLAD
+217 SGEIQTGVGKLF
-230 GSNKLVDG
+230 DG

-256 QTGIGKLV
+256 QI
-264 DGSGKVTDGLHVLN
+264 
-278 SNVGIGKLVS
+278 
-288 GSGKVTD
+288 
-295 GLHVLN
+295 
-301 SNAGIGKLVSGSG
+301 
-314 KVTDGLHV
+314 
-322 LNSNA
+322 
-327 GIGKLVDGSGKVTDG
+327 
-342 LHALN
+342 
-347 SNAGIGKL
+347 GIGKL

-364 GLNMLNSKTGEMQTG
+364 GLNTLNSKTTEMQTGIGKLQDGSQKVTAGLNTLNGKTGEMQTG
-379 IGKLVSGS
+379 IGKLQDGS
-387 GKVTDGLNTLNSK
+387 KKVTAGLNTLVSRS
-400 TGEMQKGIGELRD
+400 GE
-413 GSEKVTGGLNELV
+413 
-426 SKSGDL
+426 L

-441 GMGKL
+441 GMEQL
-446 VEGRSQLEKGSQEIQ
+446 VGGQSQLEGASQKIE
-461 KGLQDLNSNV
+461 KGLEDLDRAVKN
-471 QKSAAGL
+471 SAADL
-478 EEMQSK
+478 KEMQSK
-484 VPSILNTVNEKID
+484 GPSILNTVNEKID

-511 STAGDAKTAAQD
+511 STAGDAKNAAQD

-540 QLQPFITSAVKS
+540 QLQPFITSAVTS

-578 GEIHQTTNGLQNKLP
+578 GEINQKTSDSQNKLP
-593 NPEGVKTLAG
+593 STEKMDTLAG
-603 GIEKLTNAQNE
+603 SIEKLVGAQKGFVESSQEFGKKLNA
-614 FVSKFHG
+614 
-621 FGEGLDKA
+621 A
-629 KIGANKLKDG
+629 KEGANKFKNESG
-639 SVQLI
+639 QLI
-644 DGVTQLQSGSG
+644 DAINQLADGSG
-655 KVTAGLGELYAGA
+655 QVTGGLGTLSVGA
-668 NQMAGGIN
+668 NQMAGG
-676 QLADGSAQV
+676 V
-685 TGGLGTVSER
+685 
-695 ANQMAGGINQLADGS
+695 NQLADGS
-710 SQVTGGLGT
+710 SQVTGGLGAL
-719 VSVGVSKLA
+719 SVGA
-728 DGSGQ
+728 NQ
-733 VTDGLGT
+733 M
-740 VSVGVSKLADG
+740 A
-751 SGQVTGGLGTVS
+751 GG
-763 VGVSKL
+763 
-769 ADGSSQVTGGLG
+769 
-781 TVSVAVNQLAD
+781 VNQLAD

-803 LSAGANQMSGGIT
+803 LSVGANQMAGGVNQLANGSG
-816 QLTDGSSQVTT
+816 QVTT
-827 GLGTLNGGLNQMST
+827 GLGTLST

-961 LLSVGIIQAI
+961 LLSVGIIQAV

-1075 NIGMLMIF
+1075 NIGILMIF
-1083 IVVLSLGTIAS
+1083 IVILSLGTIAS
-1094 LTLMHKRQFKNVAEN
+1094 LTWMHKRQFKNIAEN

>member
-1 MKWNQLLR
+1 MNNSVIRKGVEMMKWNQLLR

-94 KEAEKG
+94 KEAKKG

-110 RIPDD
+110 RIPDN

-158 EVSSTLTKTYA
+158 EVASTLTKTYA

-196 SSELHDGSSKV
+196 SSELHDGSNKV

-217 SGEMKDGAQKLAD
+217 SGEMKDGVGKLAD
-230 GSNKLVDG
+230 GSGKVTNGLNTLNSKTGDMQIGIGKLVDG

-249 NSKTGEM
+249 NSKTNEM
-256 QTGIGKLV
+256 QTGIGKLQE
-264 DGSGKVTDGLHVLN
+264 GSQKVTAGLNTLN
-278 SNVGIGKLVS
+278 GKT
-288 GSGKVTD
+288 GEMQ
-295 GLHVLN
+295 
-301 SNAGIGKLVSGSG
+301 AGIGKL
-314 KVTDGLHV
+314 
-322 LNSNA
+322 
-327 GIGKLVDGSGKVTDG
+327 
-342 LHALN
+342 
-347 SNAGIGKL
+347 
-355 VDGSGKVTN
+355 
-364 GLNMLNSKTGEMQTG
+364 Q
-379 IGKLVSGS
+379 
-387 GKVTDGLNTLNSK
+387 
-400 TGEMQKGIGELRD
+400 D
-413 GSEKVTGGLNELV
+413 GSEKVTAGLNTLV
-426 SKSGDL
+426 SKSGEL

-441 GMGKL
+441 GMEQLVGGQSKL
-446 VEGRSQLEKGSQEIQ
+446 EGASQKVEKGLE
-461 KGLQDLNSNV
+461 DLNRTVKN
-471 QKSAAGL
+471 SAADL
-478 EEMQSK
+478 KEMQSK
-484 VPSILNTVNEKID
+484 GPSILNTVNEKID
-497 GAGANVNQLNELTQ
+497 GAGGNVKQLNELTQ
-511 STAGDAKTAAQD
+511 STAEDAKNAAQD
-523 VANLQKQIESLP
+523 VVNLQKQIESLP

-578 GEIHQTTNGLQNKLP
+578 GEIDQKTSDSQNKLP
-593 NPEGVKTLAG
+593 STEKMASLTDSIEQLVGVQKG
-603 GIEKLTNAQNE
+603 FVESSQEFGKKLNA
-614 FVSKFHG
+614 
-621 FGEGLDKA
+621 A
-629 KIGANKLKDG
+629 KEGANKFKNE
-639 SVQLI
+639 SSQLI
-644 DGVTQLQSGSG
+644 DAINQLADGSG
-655 KVTAGLGELYAGA
+655 KVTGGLGTLSAGA
-668 NQMAGGIN
+668 NQMAGGVN
-676 QLADGSAQV
+676 QLADGSSQV
-685 TGGLGTVSER
+685 TGGLGALSAG

-719 VSVGVSKLA
+719 LSVGANQMAGGVNQLA
-728 DGSGQ
+728 SGSGQ
-733 VTDGLGT
+733 VTTGL
-740 VSVGVSKLADG
+740 S
-751 SGQVTGGLGTVS
+751 
-763 VGVSKL
+763 
-769 ADGSSQVTGGLG
+769 
-781 TVSVAVNQLAD
+781 
-792 GSSQVTGGLGT
+792 T
-803 LSAGANQMSGGIT
+803 LSI
-816 QLTDGSSQVTT
+816 
-827 GLGTLNGGLNQMST
+827 

-858 KVTDGLVKVNDGS
+858 KVTDGLVKVNEGS

-971 VADVILLFGLGVEVQ
+971 VADIILLFGLGVEVQ

-1075 NIGMLMIF
+1075 NIGILMIF

-1094 LTLMHKRQFKNVAEN
+1094 LTWMHKRQFRNIAEN

>member
-1 MKWNQLLR
+1 MKGNQLLR
-9 KEFTEIIKSKKILI
+9 KEFTQIIKSKKILI

-31 PILYAGMFLWA
+31 PVLYAGMFLWA

-94 KEAEKG
+94 KEAKKG

-115 FSSNATTLLKDDP
+115 FSSNATTLLKDEP

-158 EVSSTLTKTYA
+158 EVASTLTKTYA

-217 SGEMKDGAQKLAD
+217 SGEMKDGVQKLAD

-238 SGKVTNGLNTL
+238 SGKVTAGLNTL
-249 NSKTGEM
+249 NSKS
-256 QTGIGKLV
+256 GIGKLQ
-264 DGSGKVTDGLHVLN
+264 D
-278 SNVGIGKLVS
+278 
-288 GSGKVTD
+288 
-295 GLHVLN
+295 
-301 SNAGIGKLVSGSG
+301 
-314 KVTDGLHV
+314 
-322 LNSNA
+322 
-327 GIGKLVDGSGKVTDG
+327 
-342 LHALN
+342 
-347 SNAGIGKL
+347 
-355 VDGSGKVTN
+355 
-364 GLNMLNSKTGEMQTG
+364 
-379 IGKLVSGS
+379 GS

-400 TGEMQKGIGELRD
+400 TGEMQKGISELHD
-413 GSEKVTGGLNELV
+413 GSEKVTNGLSILV
-426 SKSGDL
+426 SKTGEL
-432 KTGTTDLSN
+432 KTGTTELSN
-441 GMGKL
+441 GMEKL
-446 VEGRSQLEKGSQEIQ
+446 AGGQRQLEEGSQKIQ
-461 KGLQDLNSNV
+461 KGLQELNNKV
-471 QKSAAGL
+471 QSSVAGL
-478 EEMQSK
+478 GEMQSK

-511 STAGDAKTAAQD
+511 STAGDAKNAAQD

-540 QLQPFITSAVKS
+540 QLQPFITNAVKS

-578 GEIHQTTNGLQNKLP
+578 GEISEKTSGMRSKMP
-593 NPEGVKTLAG
+593 NPEDVGNLTS
-603 GIEKLTNAQNE
+603 GIKKLTNAQNE

-621 FGEGLDKA
+621 LGEGLGNA
-629 KIGANKLKDG
+629 KVGADRLKNG
-639 SVQLI
+639 SGQLI
-644 DGVTQLQSGSG
+644 DGVNQLFDGSG
-655 KVTAGLGELYAGA
+655 KVTE
-668 NQMAGGIN
+668 
-676 QLADGSAQV
+676 
-685 TGGLGTVSER
+685 GLGTLSVG

-719 VSVGVSKLA
+719 LSVGVTKLA
-728 DGSGQ
+728 DGS
-733 VTDGLGT
+733 
-740 VSVGVSKLADG
+740 
-751 SGQVTGGLGTVS
+751 
-763 VGVSKL
+763 
-769 ADGSSQVTGGLG
+769 
-781 TVSVAVNQLAD
+781 N
-792 GSSQVTGGLGT
+792 
-803 LSAGANQMSGGIT
+803 
-816 QLTDGSSQVTT
+816 QVTT
-827 GLGTLNGGLNQMST
+827 GIGTLNGGLNKMST

-961 LLSVGIIQAI
+961 LLSVGIIQAV

-1075 NIGMLMIF
+1075 NIGILMIF

-1094 LTLMHKRQFKNVAEN
+1094 LTWMHKRQFKNIAEN

>member
-1 MKWNQLLR
+1 MKGNQLLR
-9 KEFTEIIKSKKILI
+9 KEFTQIIKSKKILI

-94 KEAEKG
+94 KEAKKG

-115 FSSNATTLLKDDP
+115 FSSNATTLLKDEP

-158 EVSSTLTKTYA
+158 EVASTLTKTYA

-182 LADGAEGANKLHDG
+182 LADGAEGASKLHDG
-196 SSELHDGSSKV
+196 SNELHDGSSKV

-217 SGEMKDGAQKLAD
+217 SGEMKDGVQKLAD
-230 GSNKLVDG
+230 GSNKLQDGSGKVTAGLNTLNSKNGIGKLQDGSGKVTAGLNTLNGKTGEMQTGIEKLVDG

-249 NSKTGEM
+249 NSKTGE
-256 QTGIGKLV
+256 
-264 DGSGKVTDGLHVLN
+264 
-278 SNVGIGKLVS
+278 
-288 GSGKVTD
+288 
-295 GLHVLN
+295 
-301 SNAGIGKLVSGSG
+301 
-314 KVTDGLHV
+314 
-322 LNSNA
+322 
-327 GIGKLVDGSGKVTDG
+327 
-342 LHALN
+342 
-347 SNAGIGKL
+347 
-355 VDGSGKVTN
+355 
-364 GLNMLNSKTGEMQTG
+364 
-379 IGKLVSGS
+379 
-387 GKVTDGLNTLNSK
+387 
-400 TGEMQKGIGELRD
+400 LRD
-413 GSEKVTGGLNELV
+413 GSEKVTDGLNKLV
-426 SKSGDL
+426 SKSGEL
-432 KTGTTDLSN
+432 QTGTTDLSN

-446 VEGRSQLEKGSQEIQ
+446 AEGQSQLEKGSQEIQ
-461 KGLQDLNSNV
+461 KGLQELNSNV
-471 QKSAAGL
+471 QKSAGAL
-478 EEMQSK
+478 AEMQSK

-497 GAGANVNQLNELTQ
+497 GAGANVNQLNEFTQ

-540 QLQPFITSAVKS
+540 QLQPFVTSAVKS

-578 GEIHQTTNGLQNKLP
+578 GEISEKTSGMQSKMP
-593 NPEGVKTLAG
+593 NPEDVGNLTS
-603 GIEKLTNAQNE
+603 GIKKLTNAQNE
-614 FVSKFHG
+614 FVSKFQG
-621 FGEGLDKA
+621 LGEGLGNA
-629 KIGANKLKDG
+629 KVGVDKLKNG

-655 KVTAGLGELYAGA
+655 KVTAGLGQLSAGA
-668 NQMAGGIN
+668 N
-676 QLADGSAQV
+676 QLADGSNQV
-685 TGGLGTVSER
+685 TGGLGTLSVG

-719 VSVGVSKLA
+719 LSVGVTKLA
-728 DGSGQ
+728 DGS
-733 VTDGLGT
+733 
-740 VSVGVSKLADG
+740 
-751 SGQVTGGLGTVS
+751 
-763 VGVSKL
+763 
-769 ADGSSQVTGGLG
+769 
-781 TVSVAVNQLAD
+781 N
-792 GSSQVTGGLGT
+792 
-803 LSAGANQMSGGIT
+803 
-816 QLTDGSSQVTT
+816 QVTT
-827 GLGTLNGGLNQMST
+827 GLGNLNGGLNQMST

-961 LLSVGIIQAI
+961 LLSVGVIQAV

-1001 FIALIQCLVTAFGD
+1001 FIVLIQCLVTAFGD

-1075 NIGMLMIF
+1075 NIGILMIF

-1094 LTLMHKRQFKNVAEN
+1094 LTWMHKRQFKNIAEN

>member
-1 MKWNQLLR
+1 MKGNQLLR
-9 KEFTEIIKSKKILI
+9 KEFTQTITSKKILI

-94 KEAEKG
+94 KEAKKG

-115 FSSNATTLLKDDP
+115 FSSNATTLLKDEP

-158 EVSSTLTKTYA
+158 EVASTLTKTYA

-182 LADGAEGANKLHDG
+182 LADGAEGASKLHDG

-207 TDGLHTLQGK
+207 TEGLHTLQGK
-217 SGEMKDGAQKLAD
+217 SGEMKDGVGKLF
-230 GSNKLVDG
+230 DG

-256 QTGIGKLV
+256 QIGIGKLV
-264 DGSGKVTDGLHVLN
+264 DGSGKVTE
-278 SNVGIGKLVS
+278 
-288 GSGKVTD
+288 
-295 GLHVLN
+295 
-301 SNAGIGKLVSGSG
+301 
-314 KVTDGLHV
+314 GLHV

-327 GIGKLVDGSGKVTDG
+327 GIGKLVDGSGKVTNG
-342 LHALN
+342 LNTLN
-347 SNAGIGKL
+347 SKTSEMQTGVGKL
-355 VDGSGKVTN
+355 VDGSGKVT
-364 GLNMLNSKTGEMQTG
+364 E
-379 IGKLVSGS
+379 
-387 GKVTDGLNTLNSK
+387 GLNTLNNK
-400 TGEMQKGIGELRD
+400 TGEMQKGIDELRD
-413 GSEKVTGGLNELV
+413 GSEKVTGGLNKLV
-426 SKSGDL
+426 SKSGEL

-441 GMGKL
+441 GMEQL
-446 VEGRSQLEKGSQEIQ
+446 VGGQSQLEVASQKIE
-461 KGLQDLNSNV
+461 KGLQDLNSKV
-471 QKSAAGL
+471 KSSAAGL
-478 EEMQSK
+478 GEMQSK

-511 STAGDAKTAAQD
+511 STAGDAKNAAQD

-540 QLQPFITSAVKS
+540 QLQPFIINAVKS

-578 GEIHQTTNGLQNKLP
+578 GEINQKTGDGQSKLP
-593 NPEGVKTLAG
+593 NAAELQSLTA
-603 GIEKLTNAQNE
+603 GIEQLSSAQKG
-614 FVSKFHG
+614 FVEKFQG
-621 FGEGLDKA
+621 FGA
-629 KIGANKLKDG
+629 KLNTAKEGANKFKNESG
-639 SVQLI
+639 QLI
-644 DGVTQLQSGSG
+644 DAINQLADGSG
-655 KVTAGLGELYAGA
+655 KVTGGLGALSAGA
-668 NQMAGGIN
+668 NQMAGG
-676 QLADGSAQV
+676 V
-685 TGGLGTVSER
+685 
-695 ANQMAGGINQLADGS
+695 NQLADGS
-710 SQVTGGLGT
+710 SQVTGGLGQL
-719 VSVGVSKLA
+719 SAGANQMAGGVNQLA
-728 DGSGQ
+728 DGS
-733 VTDGLGT
+733 
-740 VSVGVSKLADG
+740 S
-751 SGQVTGGLGTVS
+751 QVTGGLGQLS
-763 VGVSKL
+763 AGVSKL

-781 TVSVAVNQLAD
+781 QLSVGANQMAGGVNQLAG
-792 GSSQVTGGLGT
+792 GSG
-803 LSAGANQMSGGIT
+803 
-816 QLTDGSSQVTT
+816 QVTT
-827 GLGTLNGGLNQMST
+827 GLGALST

-961 LLSVGIIQAI
+961 LLSVGIIQAV
-971 VADVILLFGLGVEVQ
+971 VADIILLFGLGVEVQ

-1094 LTLMHKRQFKNVAEN
+1094 LTWMHKRQFRNIAEN

>member
-1 MKWNQLLR
+1 MKGNQLLR

-59 LDKGAVFDGKPIEV
+59 LDKGAVFDGKSIEV

-82 DNTSFKWEFVSE
+82 DNKSFKWEFVSE
-94 KEAEKG
+94 KEAKKG

-115 FSSNATTLLKDDP
+115 FSSNATTLLKDNP

-150 TAIEKIKG
+150 TAIEKIKT

-217 SGEMKDGAQKLAD
+217 SGEMKDGVGKLF
-230 GSNKLVDG
+230 DG
-238 SGKVTNGLNTL
+238 SGKVTAGLNTL
-249 NSKTGEM
+249 NSKNGEM
-256 QTGIGKLV
+256 QIGIGKLV
-264 DGSGKVTDGLHVLN
+264 D
-278 SNVGIGKLVS
+278 
-288 GSGKVTD
+288 
-295 GLHVLN
+295 
-301 SNAGIGKLVSGSG
+301 GSG

-327 GIGKLVDGSGKVTDG
+327 GIGKLVDGSGKVT
-342 LHALN
+342 A
-347 SNAGIGKL
+347 
-355 VDGSGKVTN
+355 
-364 GLNMLNSKTGEMQTG
+364 
-379 IGKLVSGS
+379 
-387 GKVTDGLNTLNSK
+387 GLNTLNSK
-400 TGEMQKGIGELRD
+400 TGELRD
-413 GSEKVTGGLNELV
+413 GSEKVTGGLNKLV

-497 GAGANVNQLNELTQ
+497 GAGANINQLNELTQ

-593 NPEGVKTLAG
+593 NPAGMKALAG
-603 GIEKLTNAQNE
+603 GVEKLTNAQNE

-621 FGEGLDKA
+621 FGEGLDNA
-629 KIGANKLKDG
+629 KIGADKLKDG

-655 KVTAGLGELYAGA
+655 KVTAGLGQLSAGV
-668 NQMAGGIN
+668 NQ
-676 QLADGSAQV
+676 
-685 TGGLGTVSER
+685 
-695 ANQMAGGINQLADGS
+695 
-710 SQVTGGLGT
+710 
-719 VSVGVSKLA
+719 LA

-733 VTDGLGT
+733 VT
-740 VSVGVSKLADG
+740 
-751 SGQVTGGLGTVS
+751 
-763 VGVSKL
+763 
-769 ADGSSQVTGGLG
+769 
-781 TVSVAVNQLAD
+781 
-792 GSSQVTGGLGT
+792 
-803 LSAGANQMSGGIT
+803 
-816 QLTDGSSQVTT
+816 T
-827 GLGTLNGGLNQMST
+827 GLGTLST

-996 VTSLA
+996 ITSLA

-1069 FNFMWQ
+1069 FDFMWQ

>member
-1 MKWNQLLR
+1 MKGNQLLR
-9 KEFTEIIKSKKILI
+9 KEFTQIIKSKKILI

-94 KEAEKG
+94 KEAKKG

-115 FSSNATTLLKDDP
+115 FSSNATTLLKDEP

-158 EVSSTLTKTYA
+158 EVASTLTKTYA

-182 LADGAEGANKLHDG
+182 LADGAEGASKLHDG
-196 SSELHDGSSKV
+196 SNELHDGSSKV

-217 SGEMKDGAQKLAD
+217 SGEIQTGVGKLF
-230 GSNKLVDG
+230 DG

-256 QTGIGKLV
+256 QIGIGKLV
-264 DGSGKVTDGLHVLN
+264 D
-278 SNVGIGKLVS
+278 
-288 GSGKVTD
+288 
-295 GLHVLN
+295 
-301 SNAGIGKLVSGSG
+301 GSG

-327 GIGKLVDGSGKVTDG
+327 GIGKLVDGSGKVT
-342 LHALN
+342 
-347 SNAGIGKL
+347 
-355 VDGSGKVTN
+355 N
-364 GLNMLNSKTGEMQTG
+364 GLNTLNSKTSEMQTG
-379 IGKLVSGS
+379 IGKLQDGS
-387 GKVTDGLNTLNSK
+387 QKVTVGLNTLNGK
-400 TGEMQKGIGELRD
+400 TGEIQTGIGKLQD
-413 GSEKVTGGLNELV
+413 GSKKVTAGLNTLV
-426 SKSGDL
+426 SQSGEL

-441 GMGKL
+441 GMEQLVGGQSKL
-446 VEGRSQLEKGSQEIQ
+446 EGASQKIEKGLE
-461 KGLQDLNSNV
+461 DLDRAVKN
-471 QKSAAGL
+471 SAAGL
-478 EEMQSK
+478 KEMQSK
-484 VPSILNTVNEKID
+484 GPSILNTVNEKIN

-511 STAGDAKTAAQD
+511 STAGDAKNAAQD

-540 QLQPFITSAVKS
+540 QLQSFITSAVTS

-578 GEIHQTTNGLQNKLP
+578 SELNQKTGDSQNKLP
-593 NPEGVKTLAG
+593 NTEKLDSLTDS
-603 GIEKLTNAQNE
+603 IEKLVGVQKVFIGNFQEFGKKLNE
-614 FVSKFHG
+614 
-621 FGEGLDKA
+621 A
-629 KIGANKLKDG
+629 KEGANKFEKESG
-639 SVQLI
+639 QLI
-644 DGVTQLQSGSG
+644 DAINQLADGSG
-655 KVTAGLGELYAGA
+655 KVTGGLDTLSAGA
-668 NQMAGGIN
+668 NQMAGG
-676 QLADGSAQV
+676 
-685 TGGLGTVSER
+685 
-695 ANQMAGGINQLADGS
+695 
-710 SQVTGGLGT
+710 
-719 VSVGVSKLA
+719 
-728 DGSGQ
+728 
-733 VTDGLGT
+733 
-740 VSVGVSKLADG
+740 
-751 SGQVTGGLGTVS
+751 
-763 VGVSKL
+763 
-769 ADGSSQVTGGLG
+769 
-781 TVSVAVNQLAD
+781 VNQLAD

-803 LSAGANQMSGGIT
+803 LSAGANQMAGGVNQLADGSSQVTGGLGTLSVGVTKLADGSSRVTGGLDTLSVGAGQMSGGIT
-816 QLTDGSSQVTT
+816 QLENGSGQVTT
-827 GLGTLNGGLNQMST
+827 GLGALST

-886 EVKGTDKTYDMFAS
+886 EVKGSDKTYDMFAS

-961 LLSVGIIQAI
+961 LLSVGIIQAV

-1075 NIGMLMIF
+1075 NIGILMIF

-1094 LTLMHKRQFKNVAEN
+1094 LTWMHKRQFKNIAEN

>member
-1 MKWNQLLR
+1 MKGNQLLR
-9 KEFTEIIKSKKILI
+9 KEFTQIIKSKKILF

-94 KEAEKG
+94 KEAKKG

-158 EVSSTLTKTYA
+158 EVASTLTKTYA

-182 LADGAEGANKLHDG
+182 LADGAEGASKLHDG

-217 SGEMKDGAQKLAD
+217 SGEMKDGVQKLAD

-238 SGKVTNGLNTL
+238 SGKVTAGLNTL
-249 NSKTGEM
+249 NSKS
-256 QTGIGKLV
+256 GIGKLQ
-264 DGSGKVTDGLHVLN
+264 D
-278 SNVGIGKLVS
+278 
-288 GSGKVTD
+288 
-295 GLHVLN
+295 
-301 SNAGIGKLVSGSG
+301 
-314 KVTDGLHV
+314 
-322 LNSNA
+322 
-327 GIGKLVDGSGKVTDG
+327 
-342 LHALN
+342 
-347 SNAGIGKL
+347 
-355 VDGSGKVTN
+355 
-364 GLNMLNSKTGEMQTG
+364 
-379 IGKLVSGS
+379 GS

-400 TGEMQKGIGELRD
+400 TGEMQKGISELHD
-413 GSEKVTGGLNELV
+413 GSEKVTNGLSILV
-426 SKSGDL
+426 SKTGEL
-432 KTGTTDLSN
+432 KTGTTELSN
-441 GMGKL
+441 GMEKL
-446 VEGRSQLEKGSQEIQ
+446 AGGQRQLEEGSQEIQ
-461 KGLQDLNSNV
+461 KGLQELNNKV
-471 QKSAAGL
+471 QSSVAGL
-478 EEMQSK
+478 GEMQSK

-511 STAGDAKTAAQD
+511 STAGDAKNATQD

-540 QLQPFITSAVKS
+540 QLQPFITNAVKS

-578 GEIHQTTNGLQNKLP
+578 GEISEKTSGMQSKMP
-593 NPEGVKTLAG
+593 NPEDVGNLTS
-603 GIEKLTNAQNE
+603 GIKKLTNAQNE

-621 FGEGLDKA
+621 LGEGLGNA
-629 KIGANKLKDG
+629 KVGVDRLKNG
-639 SVQLI
+639 SGQLI
-644 DGVTQLQSGSG
+644 DGVNQLFDGSG
-655 KVTAGLGELYAGA
+655 KVTE
-668 NQMAGGIN
+668 
-676 QLADGSAQV
+676 
-685 TGGLGTVSER
+685 GLGTLSVG

-719 VSVGVSKLA
+719 LSVGVTKLA
-728 DGSGQ
+728 DGS
-733 VTDGLGT
+733 D
-740 VSVGVSKLADG
+740 
-751 SGQVTGGLGTVS
+751 
-763 VGVSKL
+763 
-769 ADGSSQVTGGLG
+769 
-781 TVSVAVNQLAD
+781 
-792 GSSQVTGGLGT
+792 
-803 LSAGANQMSGGIT
+803 
-816 QLTDGSSQVTT
+816 QVTT
-827 GLGTLNGGLNQMST
+827 GIGTLNGGLNKMST

-938 YPLRDTVGVPK
+938 YPLRDTVGIPK

-961 LLSVGIIQAI
+961 LLSVGVIQAV

-986 SIPYFILFSI
+986 SIPYFILISI
-996 VTSLA
+996 VTSLV

-1075 NIGMLMIF
+1075 NIVILMIF

-1094 LTLMHKRQFKNVAEN
+1094 LTWMHKRQFKNIAEN

>member
-82 DNTSFKWEFVSE
+82 DNKNFKWEFVSE
-94 KEAEKG
+94 KEAKKG

-115 FSSNATTLLKDDP
+115 FSSNATTLLKDNP

-150 TAIEKIKG
+150 TAIEKIKT

-175 IQDVSKG
+175 IKDVSKG
-182 LADGAEGANKLHDG
+182 LADGSEGASKLHEG

-217 SGEMKDGAQKLAD
+217 SGEMKDGVGKLF
-230 GSNKLVDG
+230 DG
-238 SGKVTNGLNTL
+238 SGKVTAGLNTL

-256 QTGIGKLV
+256 QIGIGKLV

-278 SNVGIGKLVS
+278 SNV
-288 GSGKVTD
+288 
-295 GLHVLN
+295 
-301 SNAGIGKLVSGSG
+301 
-314 KVTDGLHV
+314 
-322 LNSNA
+322 

-355 VDGSGKVTN
+355 VDGSGKVTA
-364 GLNMLNSKTGEMQTG
+364 
-379 IGKLVSGS
+379 
-387 GKVTDGLNTLNSK
+387 GLNTLNSK
-400 TGEMQKGIGELRD
+400 TGELRD
-413 GSEKVTGGLNELV
+413 GSEKVTGGLNKLV
-426 SKSGDL
+426 SKSGEL

-511 STAGDAKTAAQD
+511 STAGDAKNAAQE

-566 TNKLNEEVKQLK
+566 TNKLNEEIKQLK

-593 NPEGVKTLAG
+593 NPAGMKALAG

-621 FGEGLDKA
+621 FGEGLDNA
-629 KIGANKLKDG
+629 KIGADKLKDG

-655 KVTAGLGELYAGA
+655 KVTAGLGQLSAGV
-668 NQMAGGIN
+668 N
-676 QLADGSAQV
+676 QLADGSSQV
-685 TGGLGTVSER
+685 TGGLGTLS
-695 ANQMAGGINQLADGS
+695 AGVNQLADGS

-719 VSVGVSKLA
+719 VSVGVTKLADGSNQVTDGLGTLSVGANQMAGGVNQLA

-733 VTDGLGT
+733 VTT
-740 VSVGVSKLADG
+740 
-751 SGQVTGGLGTVS
+751 
-763 VGVSKL
+763 
-769 ADGSSQVTGGLG
+769 
-781 TVSVAVNQLAD
+781 
-792 GSSQVTGGLGT
+792 GLGT
-803 LSAGANQMSGGIT
+803 LSN
-816 QLTDGSSQVTT
+816 
-827 GLGTLNGGLNQMST
+827 
-841 GSTQLID
+841 GSTQLIE

-906 EKMAE
+906 EKIAE

-996 VTSLA
+996 ITSLA
-1001 FIALIQCLVTAFGD
+1001 FIALIQCLVTALGD

-1022 ITLIIQLT
+1022 ITLIMQLT

-1054 TYSVSGLKA
+1054 TYSVSGFKA

-1069 FNFMWQ
+1069 FDFMWQ

-1094 LTLMHKRQFKNVAEN
+1094 LTLMQKRQFKNIAEN
-1109 QSVEA
+1109 QSIEA

>member
-1 MKWNQLLR
+1 MKGNQLLR

-82 DNTSFKWEFVSE
+82 DNKSFKWEFVSE
-94 KEAEKG
+94 KEAKKG

-115 FSSNATTLLKDDP
+115 FSSNATTLLKDNP

-150 TAIEKIKG
+150 TAIEKIKT

-175 IQDVSKG
+175 IKDVSKG
-182 LADGAEGANKLHDG
+182 LADGAEGASKLHDG

-217 SGEMKDGAQKLAD
+217 SGEIQTGVGKLF
-230 GSNKLVDG
+230 DG

-256 QTGIGKLV
+256 QI
-264 DGSGKVTDGLHVLN
+264 
-278 SNVGIGKLVS
+278 
-288 GSGKVTD
+288 
-295 GLHVLN
+295 
-301 SNAGIGKLVSGSG
+301 
-314 KVTDGLHV
+314 
-322 LNSNA
+322 
-327 GIGKLVDGSGKVTDG
+327 
-342 LHALN
+342 
-347 SNAGIGKL
+347 GIGKL

-364 GLNMLNSKTGEMQTG
+364 GLNTLNSKTSEMQAG
-379 IGKLVSGS
+379 IGKLVDGS

-400 TGEMQKGIGELRD
+400 TGEMQKGIGELHD
-413 GSEKVTGGLNELV
+413 GSEKVTGGLNKLV
-426 SKSGDL
+426 SKSGEL

-441 GMGKL
+441 GMEQL
-446 VEGRSQLEKGSQEIQ
+446 VGGQNQLEVASQKIE
-461 KGLQDLNSNV
+461 KGLQDLNSKV
-471 QKSAAGL
+471 KSSAAGL
-478 EEMQSK
+478 EEIQSK
-484 VPSILNTVNEKID
+484 GPSILNTVNEKID

-511 STAGDAKTAAQD
+511 STAGDAKNAAQD

-578 GEIHQTTNGLQNKLP
+578 SEINQKTGDGQSKLP
-593 NPEGVKTLAG
+593 NAAELQSLTA
-603 GIEKLTNAQNE
+603 GIEQLSSAQKG
-614 FVSKFHG
+614 FVEKFQG
-621 FGEGLDKA
+621 FGA
-629 KIGANKLKDG
+629 KLNTAKEGANKFKNESG
-639 SVQLI
+639 QLI
-644 DGVTQLQSGSG
+644 DAINQLADGSG
-655 KVTAGLGELYAGA
+655 QVTTGLDTLSAGA
-668 NQMAGGIN
+668 NQMAGG
-676 QLADGSAQV
+676 
-685 TGGLGTVSER
+685 
-695 ANQMAGGINQLADGS
+695 
-710 SQVTGGLGT
+710 
-719 VSVGVSKLA
+719 
-728 DGSGQ
+728 
-733 VTDGLGT
+733 
-740 VSVGVSKLADG
+740 
-751 SGQVTGGLGTVS
+751 
-763 VGVSKL
+763 
-769 ADGSSQVTGGLG
+769 
-781 TVSVAVNQLAD
+781 VNQLAD
-792 GSSQVTGGLGT
+792 GSSQVTGGLGQ
-803 LSAGANQMSGGIT
+803 LSAGANQMAGGVN
-816 QLTDGSSQVTT
+816 QLADGSNQVTGGLGTLSVGANQMAGGVNQLADGSGQVTT
-827 GLGTLNGGLNQMST
+827 GLGTLSN

-996 VTSLA
+996 ITSLA

-1022 ITLIIQLT
+1022 ITLIMQLT

-1069 FNFMWQ
+1069 FDFMWQ

>member
-1 MKWNQLLR
+1 MKGNQLLR

-82 DNTSFKWEFVSE
+82 DNKSFKWEFVSE
-94 KEAEKG
+94 KEAKKG

-115 FSSNATTLLKDDP
+115 FSSNATTLLKDNP

-150 TAIEKIKG
+150 TAIEKIKT
-158 EVSSTLTKTYA
+158 EVASTLTKTYA

-175 IQDVSKG
+175 IKDVSKG

-217 SGEMKDGAQKLAD
+217 SGEMKDGVGRLIDGSGKVTDGLYTLQGKSGEMTIGINKLLDGSGQVTSGLYTLQGKSGEMATGINKLLDGSGQVTDGSSKVTNGLNVLNGKTGEMKSGITELVNGAGQLYDGSSQVNSGLNLLVNKSGELQKGIGNLSDGSGQLYGGLKELEDKSIELNNGLKSVSA
-230 GSNKLVDG
+230 GSNKLEKGTGELSSGLEKLDGTKNQLEEGAQKIQQGLQDLNNQVHSVVTNQSNEQKSSNTVQQVNAEINKTVESVGQLKEDSLSNVENANQMTKDVAALKEQIASLPQEYQDKLEPFIANVKKSTEAVQKKSTELVGTTNTANKNVLELKSVMSEEREGAQIRVSSPENLNGLVAGIEKLAKEQNKFLANFQGFGQGLGVAKLGASNVTEGSKELNFGVSKLAENGPKLVSGVNELKNGAGKLSGGLGELSTGSNQLITGVNQLADG
-238 SGKVTNGLNTL
+238 SGKVTNGL
-249 NSKTGEM
+249 E
-256 QTGIGKLV
+256 
-264 DGSGKVTDGLHVLN
+264 
-278 SNVGIGKLVS
+278 
-288 GSGKVTD
+288 
-295 GLHVLN
+295 
-301 SNAGIGKLVSGSG
+301 
-314 KVTDGLHV
+314 
-322 LNSNA
+322 
-327 GIGKLVDGSGKVTDG
+327 
-342 LHALN
+342 
-347 SNAGIGKL
+347 
-355 VDGSGKVTN
+355 
-364 GLNMLNSKTGEMQTG
+364 
-379 IGKLVSGS
+379 
-387 GKVTDGLNTLNSK
+387 
-400 TGEMQKGIGELRD
+400 
-413 GSEKVTGGLNELV
+413 
-426 SKSGDL
+426 
-432 KTGTTDLSN
+432 
-441 GMGKL
+441 
-446 VEGRSQLEKGSQEIQ
+446 
-461 KGLQDLNSNV
+461 
-471 QKSAAGL
+471 
-478 EEMQSK
+478 
-484 VPSILNTVNEKID
+484 
-497 GAGANVNQLNELTQ
+497 
-511 STAGDAKTAAQD
+511 
-523 VANLQKQIESLP
+523 
-535 KEYQE
+535 
-540 QLQPFITSAVKS
+540 
-552 TATVQQKAAGVAGG
+552 
-566 TNKLNEEVKQLK
+566 KLN
-578 GEIHQTTNGLQNKLP
+578 G
-593 NPEGVKTLAG
+593 
-603 GIEKLTNAQNE
+603 
-614 FVSKFHG
+614 
-621 FGEGLDKA
+621 
-629 KIGANKLKDG
+629 
-639 SVQLI
+639 
-644 DGVTQLQSGSG
+644 
-655 KVTAGLGELYAGA
+655 GLGELSIGA
-668 NQMAGGIN
+668 NQMAVGIN
-676 QLADGSAQV
+676 QLA
-685 TGGLGTVSER
+685 GG
-695 ANQMAGGINQLADGS
+695 A
-710 SQVTGGLGT
+710 SQVTE
-719 VSVGVSKLA
+719 
-728 DGSGQ
+728 GSG
-733 VTDGLGT
+733 
-740 VSVGVSKLADG
+740 
-751 SGQVTGGLGTVS
+751 
-763 VGVSKL
+763 
-769 ADGSSQVTGGLG
+769 
-781 TVSVAVNQLAD
+781 
-792 GSSQVTGGLGT
+792 
-803 LSAGANQMSGGIT
+803 
-816 QLTDGSSQVTT
+816 QVTT
-827 GLGTLNGGLNQMST
+827 GLGTLSGGTGQLVDGVNKLANGSGQVTTGLGTLSN

-996 VTSLA
+996 ITSLA

-1022 ITLIIQLT
+1022 ITLIMQLT

-1069 FNFMWQ
+1069 FDFMWQ
-1075 NIGMLMIF
+1075 NVGVLMIF

-1094 LTLMHKRQFKNVAEN
+1094 LTWMHKRQFRNIAEN
-1109 QSVEA
+1109 QSIEA

>member
-1 MKWNQLLR
+1 MKGNQLLR

-59 LDKGAVFDGKPIEV
+59 LDKGTLFDGKPIEV

-82 DNTSFKWEFVSE
+82 DNKSFKWEFVSE
-94 KEAEKG
+94 KEAKKG

-115 FSSNATTLLKDDP
+115 FSSNATTLLKDNP
-128 KPLNLE
+128 KRLNLE

-158 EVSSTLTKTYA
+158 EVASTLTKTYA

-175 IQDVSKG
+175 IKDVSKG
-182 LADGAEGANKLHDG
+182 LADGAEGASKLHDG

-217 SGEMKDGAQKLAD
+217 SGEMKDGVQKLAD

-238 SGKVTNGLNTL
+238 SGKVTAGLNTL

-256 QTGIGKLV
+256 QTGIGKLQ
-264 DGSGKVTDGLHVLN
+264 DGSQKVT
-278 SNVGIGKLVS
+278 
-288 GSGKVTD
+288 
-295 GLHVLN
+295 
-301 SNAGIGKLVSGSG
+301 A
-314 KVTDGLHV
+314 
-322 LNSNA
+322 
-327 GIGKLVDGSGKVTDG
+327 
-342 LHALN
+342 
-347 SNAGIGKL
+347 
-355 VDGSGKVTN
+355 
-364 GLNMLNSKTGEMQTG
+364 
-379 IGKLVSGS
+379 
-387 GKVTDGLNTLNSK
+387 GLNTLVN
-400 TGEMQKGIGELRD
+400 
-413 GSEKVTGGLNELV
+413 
-426 SKSGDL
+426 KSGEL
-432 KTGTTDLSN
+432 KTGTNELAA
-441 GMGKL
+441 GMEQL
-446 VEGRSQLEKGSQEIQ
+446 VGGQSQLEGVSQKIE
-461 KGLQDLNSNV
+461 KGLQELDSKV
-471 QKSAAGL
+471 KSSAAGL
-478 EEMQSK
+478 EEMQAK
-484 VPSILNTVNEKID
+484 VPTILNKVNEKID
-497 GAGANVNQLNELTQ
+497 GAEKNVNQLNGFTQ
-511 STAGDAKTAAQD
+511 STAGDAKNAAQD

-540 QLQPFITSAVKS
+540 QLQPYVTNAAKS
-552 TATVQQKAAGVAGG
+552 TATVQQKVAVVSGG
-566 TNKLNEEVKQLK
+566 TKQLNEEVNQLK
-578 GEIHQTTNGLQNKLP
+578 GEINQKASEMQNKLP
-593 NPEGVKTLAG
+593 NSG
-603 GIEKLTNAQNE
+603 GINTLTDGITKLMNAQNQ

-621 FGEGLDKA
+621 FGEGLNNA
-629 KIGANKLKDG
+629 KVGANKLNKG
-639 SVQLI
+639 SDQLI
-644 DGVTQLQSGSG
+644 DG
-655 KVTAGLGELYAGA
+655 
-668 NQMAGGIN
+668 
-676 QLADGSAQV
+676 
-685 TGGLGTVSER
+685 
-695 ANQMAGGINQLADGS
+695 
-710 SQVTGGLGT
+710 
-719 VSVGVSKLA
+719 
-728 DGSGQ
+728 
-733 VTDGLGT
+733 
-740 VSVGVSKLADG
+740 
-751 SGQVTGGLGTVS
+751 
-763 VGVSKL
+763 
-769 ADGSSQVTGGLG
+769 
-781 TVSVAVNQLAD
+781 VNQLAD
-792 GSSQVTGGLGT
+792 GSSKVTGGLGT
-803 LSAGANQMSGGIT
+803 LSAGANQMTGGIT
-816 QLTDGSSQVTT
+816 QLADGSSQVTT
-827 GLGTLNGGLNQMST
+827 GLGTLNGGLNKMST

-906 EKMAE
+906 EKIAE

-996 VTSLA
+996 ITSLA

-1022 ITLIIQLT
+1022 ITLIMQLT

-1039 LIPKFLQPFNAWLPM
+1039 LIPKFLQPFHAWLPM
-1054 TYSVSGLKA
+1054 TYSVSGFKA

-1069 FNFMWQ
+1069 FDFMWQ

-1094 LTLMHKRQFKNVAEN
+1094 LTLMHKRQFKNIAEN
-1109 QSVEA
+1109 QSIEA

>member
-94 KEAEKG
+94 KEAKKG

-115 FSSNATTLLKDDP
+115 FSSNATTLLKDEP

-217 SGEMKDGAQKLAD
+217 SGKMKDGVGKLF
-230 GSNKLVDG
+230 DG
-238 SGKVTNGLNTL
+238 SGKVTAGLNTL
-249 NSKTGEM
+249 NGKTGEM
-256 QTGIGKLV
+256 QIGIGKLV
-264 DGSGKVTDGLHVLN
+264 D
-278 SNVGIGKLVS
+278 
-288 GSGKVTD
+288 
-295 GLHVLN
+295 
-301 SNAGIGKLVSGSG
+301 GSG

-347 SNAGIGKL
+347 SNVGIGKL

-364 GLNMLNSKTGEMQTG
+364 GLNMLNSKTSEMQTG
-379 IGKLVSGS
+379 IGKLVDGS
-387 GKVTDGLNTLNSK
+387 GKVTDGLITLNSK
-400 TGEMQKGIGELRD
+400 TGEMQKGIDELHD
-413 GSEKVTGGLNELV
+413 GSEKVTGGLNKLV
-426 SKSGDL
+426 SKSGEL

-441 GMGKL
+441 GMEQL
-446 VEGRSQLEKGSQEIQ
+446 VGGQSQLEEASQRIE
-461 KGLQDLNSNV
+461 KGLQDLNSKV
-471 QKSAAGL
+471 KSSAAAL

-484 VPSILNTVNEKID
+484 GPSILNTVNEKID

-511 STAGDAKTAAQD
+511 STAGDAKNAAQD

-552 TATVQQKAAGVAGG
+552 TATVQQKSTGLAGG

-578 GEIHQTTNGLQNKLP
+578 GEINQKTGDGQSKLL
-593 NPEGVKTLAG
+593 NAAELKSLTV
-603 GIEKLTNAQNE
+603 GIDQLSSAQKGFVEKFQ
-614 FVSKFHG
+614 G
-621 FGEGLDKA
+621 FGAKLNTAKEGT
-629 KIGANKLKDG
+629 NKFKNESG
-639 SVQLI
+639 QLI
-644 DGVTQLQSGSG
+644 DAINQLADGSG
-655 KVTAGLGELYAGA
+655 KVTGGLDTLSAGA
-668 NQMAGGIN
+668 NQMAGGVN
-676 QLADGSAQV
+676 QLADGSGKVTGGLDTLSAGANQMAGGVNQLADGSGKV
-685 TGGLGTVSER
+685 TGGLGT
-695 ANQMAGGINQLADGS
+695 L
-710 SQVTGGLGT
+710 
-719 VSVGVSKLA
+719 SVGV
-728 DGSGQ
+728 
-733 VTDGLGT
+733 T
-740 VSVGVSKLADG
+740 
-751 SGQVTGGLGTVS
+751 
-763 VGVSKL
+763 KL

-781 TVSVAVNQLAD
+781 TLSVGVTKLAD

-803 LSAGANQMSGGIT
+803 LSAGAGQMSGGIT
-816 QLTDGSSQVTT
+816 QLANGSGQVTT
-827 GLGTLNGGLNQMST
+827 GLSTLST

-996 VTSLA
+996 VTSLS

-1075 NIGMLMIF
+1075 NIGILMIF

-1094 LTLMHKRQFKNVAEN
+1094 LTWMHKRQFRNIAEN

>member
-1 MKWNQLLR
+1 MKGNQLLR

-59 LDKGAVFDGKPIEV
+59 LDKGALFDGKPIEI

-82 DNTSFKWEFVSE
+82 DNKSFKWEFVSE
-94 KEAEKG
+94 KEAKKG

-115 FSSNATTLLKDDP
+115 FSSNATTLLKDNP
-128 KPLNLE
+128 KRLNLE

-150 TAIEKIKG
+150 TAIEKIKT

-175 IQDVSKG
+175 IKDVSKG
-182 LADGAEGANKLHDG
+182 LADGAEGANELHDG

-217 SGEMKDGAQKLAD
+217 SGEMKDGVEKLF
-230 GSNKLVDG
+230 DG
-238 SGKVTNGLNTL
+238 SGKVTAGLNTL

-256 QTGIGKLV
+256 QIGIGKLV
-264 DGSGKVTDGLHVLN
+264 D
-278 SNVGIGKLVS
+278 
-288 GSGKVTD
+288 
-295 GLHVLN
+295 
-301 SNAGIGKLVSGSG
+301 GSG

-327 GIGKLVDGSGKVTDG
+327 GIGKLVDGSGKVT
-342 LHALN
+342 A
-347 SNAGIGKL
+347 
-355 VDGSGKVTN
+355 
-364 GLNMLNSKTGEMQTG
+364 
-379 IGKLVSGS
+379 
-387 GKVTDGLNTLNSK
+387 GLNTLNSK
-400 TGEMQKGIGELRD
+400 TGELRD
-413 GSEKVTGGLNELV
+413 GSEKVTGGLNKLV

-432 KTGTTDLSN
+432 KTGTTNLSN

-471 QKSAAGL
+471 QKSAAAL

-497 GAGANVNQLNELTQ
+497 AAGANINQLNELTQ
-511 STAGDAKTAAQD
+511 STVGDAKTAAQD
-523 VANLQKQIESLP
+523 VVNLQKQIESLP

-593 NPEGVKTLAG
+593 NPAGMKALADGV
-603 GIEKLTNAQNE
+603 EKLTNAQNE

-621 FGEGLDKA
+621 FGEGLDNA
-629 KIGANKLKDG
+629 KIGADKLKDG

-655 KVTAGLGELYAGA
+655 KVT
-668 NQMAGGIN
+668 
-676 QLADGSAQV
+676 
-685 TGGLGTVSER
+685 
-695 ANQMAGGINQLADGS
+695 
-710 SQVTGGLGT
+710 
-719 VSVGVSKLA
+719 
-728 DGSGQ
+728 
-733 VTDGLGT
+733 DGLGQLFA
-740 VSVGVSKLADG
+740 G
-751 SGQVTGGLGTVS
+751 
-763 VGVSKL
+763 
-769 ADGSSQVTGGLG
+769 
-781 TVSVAVNQLAD
+781 VNQLAD

-803 LSAGANQMSGGIT
+803 LSAGVN
-816 QLTDGSSQVTT
+816 QLTDGSSQVTGGLGTLSVGANQMAGGVNQLADGSGQVTT
-827 GLGTLNGGLNQMST
+827 GLGTLST

-871 GELAEKLGEGAEKTG
+871 SELAEKLGEGAEKTG

-971 VADVILLFGLGVEVQ
+971 VADVILLFGLGVEVK

-996 VTSLA
+996 ITSLA

-1022 ITLIIQLT
+1022 ITLIMQLT

-1075 NIGMLMIF
+1075 NVGVLMIF

-1094 LTLMHKRQFKNVAEN
+1094 LTWMHKRQFRNIAEN

>member
-82 DNTSFKWEFVSE
+82 DNKSFKWEFVSE
-94 KEAEKG
+94 KEAKKG

-110 RIPDD
+110 RIPND

-217 SGEMKDGAQKLAD
+217 SGEMKDGVGKLAD
-230 GSNKLVDG
+230 GSNKLVDGSGKVTAGLNTLNSKTGIGKLQDGSGKVTDGLNTLNGKTGEMQTGIGKLVDG

-249 NSKTGEM
+249 NSKTGE
-256 QTGIGKLV
+256 
-264 DGSGKVTDGLHVLN
+264 
-278 SNVGIGKLVS
+278 
-288 GSGKVTD
+288 
-295 GLHVLN
+295 
-301 SNAGIGKLVSGSG
+301 
-314 KVTDGLHV
+314 
-322 LNSNA
+322 
-327 GIGKLVDGSGKVTDG
+327 
-342 LHALN
+342 
-347 SNAGIGKL
+347 
-355 VDGSGKVTN
+355 
-364 GLNMLNSKTGEMQTG
+364 
-379 IGKLVSGS
+379 
-387 GKVTDGLNTLNSK
+387 
-400 TGEMQKGIGELRD
+400 LRD
-413 GSEKVTGGLNELV
+413 GSEKVTGGLNKLV
-426 SKSGDL
+426 SKSGEL
-432 KTGTTDLSN
+432 QTGTTDLSN

-446 VEGRSQLEKGSQEIQ
+446 AEGKSQLEKGSQEIQ
-461 KGLQDLNSNV
+461 KGLQELNSNV
-471 QKSAAGL
+471 QKSAVGL

-511 STAGDAKTAAQD
+511 STAGDAKNAAQE

-540 QLQPFITSAVKS
+540 QLQPFVTSAVKS
-552 TATVQQKAAGVAGG
+552 TATVQQKATGVAGG
-566 TNKLNEEVKQLK
+566 TNKLNEEVKQLT

-593 NPEGVKTLAG
+593 NPAGVKTLAG
-603 GIEKLTNAQNE
+603 GVEKLTNAQNE

-629 KIGANKLKDG
+629 KIGADKLKDG

-655 KVTAGLGELYAGA
+655 KVTAGLGQLSAGA
-668 NQMAGGIN
+668 N
-676 QLADGSAQV
+676 QLADGSNQV
-685 TGGLGTVSER
+685 TGGLGTLSVG

-719 VSVGVSKLA
+719 LSVGVTKLA
-728 DGSGQ
+728 DGS
-733 VTDGLGT
+733 
-740 VSVGVSKLADG
+740 
-751 SGQVTGGLGTVS
+751 
-763 VGVSKL
+763 
-769 ADGSSQVTGGLG
+769 
-781 TVSVAVNQLAD
+781 N
-792 GSSQVTGGLGT
+792 
-803 LSAGANQMSGGIT
+803 
-816 QLTDGSSQVTT
+816 QVTT
-827 GLGTLNGGLNQMST
+827 GLGDLNGGLNKMST

-938 YPLRDTVGVPK
+938 YPLRDTVGVPQ

-971 VADVILLFGLGVEVQ
+971 VADIILLFGLGVEVQ
-986 SIPYFILFSI
+986 SMPYFILFSI

-1075 NIGMLMIF
+1075 NVGILMIF

-1094 LTLMHKRQFKNVAEN
+1094 LTWMHKRQFRNIAEN
-1109 QSVEA
+1109 QSIEA

>member
-59 LDKGAVFDGKPIEV
+59 LDRGAVFDGKPIEV

-94 KEAEKG
+94 KEAKKG

-110 RIPDD
+110 RIPND

-217 SGEMKDGAQKLAD
+217 SGEMKDGVQKLAD

-256 QTGIGKLV
+256 QIGIGKLV

-278 SNVGIGKLVS
+278 SNAGIGKLVD
-288 GSGKVTD
+288 GSDKVTD

-301 SNAGIGKLVSGSG
+301 SN
-314 KVTDGLHV
+314 T
-322 LNSNA
+322 

-379 IGKLVSGS
+379 IGKLVDGS

-413 GSEKVTGGLNELV
+413 GSEKVTGGLNQLV
-426 SKSGDL
+426 SKSGEL
-432 KTGTTDLSN
+432 KAGTTDLSN

-446 VEGRSQLEKGSQEIQ
+446 AEGQSQLEKGSQEIQ

-484 VPSILNTVNEKID
+484 VPTILSKVNQKID
-497 GAGANVNQLNELTQ
+497 GAGENINQLNELTQ
-511 STAGDAKTAAQD
+511 STAGDAKNAAQE

-593 NPEGVKTLAG
+593 NPEEGKTLAG

-621 FGEGLDKA
+621 FGEGLDNA
-629 KIGANKLKDG
+629 KIGADKLKDG

-644 DGVTQLQSGSG
+644 DGITQLQSGSG
-655 KVTAGLGELYAGA
+655 KVTAGLDQLSAEA

-676 QLADGSAQV
+676 QLADGSGQV
-685 TGGLGTVSER
+685 TGGLGILSER

-751 SGQVTGGLGTVS
+751 SSQVTGGLGTVS

-769 ADGSSQVTGGLG
+769 ADGSG
-781 TVSVAVNQLAD
+781 
-792 GSSQVTGGLGT
+792 QVTGGLGT
-803 LSAGANQMSGGIT
+803 LSVGANQMAGGVN
-816 QLTDGSSQVTT
+816 QLADGSGQVTT
-827 GLGTLNGGLNQMST
+827 GLGTLNGGLNKMST

-971 VADVILLFGLGVEVQ
+971 VADIILLFGLGVEVQ

-1075 NIGMLMIF
+1075 NVGILMIF

-1094 LTLMHKRQFKNVAEN
+1094 LTWMHKRQFRNIAEN
-1109 QSVEA
+1109 QSIEA

>member
-1 MKWNQLLR
+1 MKGNQLLR

-82 DNTSFKWEFVSE
+82 DNKSFKWEFVSE
-94 KEAEKG
+94 KEAKKG

-115 FSSNATTLLKDDP
+115 FSSNATTLLKDNP

-150 TAIEKIKG
+150 TAIEKIKT

-175 IQDVSKG
+175 IKDVSKG
-182 LADGAEGANKLHDG
+182 LADGAEGASKLHDG

-217 SGEMKDGAQKLAD
+217 SGEIQTGVGKLFD
-230 GSNKLVDG
+230 GSGKVTAGLNTLNSKTGEMQIGIGKLVDG

-249 NSKTGEM
+249 NSKTSEM
-256 QTGIGKLV
+256 Q
-264 DGSGKVTDGLHVLN
+264 
-278 SNVGIGKLVS
+278 
-288 GSGKVTD
+288 
-295 GLHVLN
+295 
-301 SNAGIGKLVSGSG
+301 
-314 KVTDGLHV
+314 
-322 LNSNA
+322 A

-342 LHALN
+342 L
-347 SNAGIGKL
+347 
-355 VDGSGKVTN
+355 
-364 GLNMLNSKTGEMQTG
+364 
-379 IGKLVSGS
+379 
-387 GKVTDGLNTLNSK
+387 NTLNNK

-413 GSEKVTGGLNELV
+413 GSEKVTGGLNKLV
-426 SKSGDL
+426 SKSGEL

-441 GMGKL
+441 GMEQL
-446 VEGRSQLEKGSQEIQ
+446 VGGQKQLEVASQKIE
-461 KGLQDLNSNV
+461 KGLQDLNSKV
-471 QKSAAGL
+471 KSSAAGL
-478 EEMQSK
+478 EEIQSK
-484 VPSILNTVNEKID
+484 GPSILNTVNEKID

-511 STAGDAKTAAQD
+511 STAGDAKNAAQD
-523 VANLQKQIESLP
+523 VTNLQKQIESLP

-578 GEIHQTTNGLQNKLP
+578 SEINQKTGDGQSKLP
-593 NPEGVKTLAG
+593 NAAELQSLTA
-603 GIEKLTNAQNE
+603 GIEQLSSAQKG
-614 FVSKFHG
+614 FVEKFQG
-621 FGEGLDKA
+621 FGA
-629 KIGANKLKDG
+629 KLNTAKEGANKFKNESG
-639 SVQLI
+639 QLI
-644 DGVTQLQSGSG
+644 DAINQLADGSG
-655 KVTAGLGELYAGA
+655 QVTTGLDTLSAGA
-668 NQMAGGIN
+668 NQMAGG
-676 QLADGSAQV
+676 
-685 TGGLGTVSER
+685 
-695 ANQMAGGINQLADGS
+695 
-710 SQVTGGLGT
+710 
-719 VSVGVSKLA
+719 
-728 DGSGQ
+728 
-733 VTDGLGT
+733 
-740 VSVGVSKLADG
+740 
-751 SGQVTGGLGTVS
+751 
-763 VGVSKL
+763 
-769 ADGSSQVTGGLG
+769 
-781 TVSVAVNQLAD
+781 VNQLAD
-792 GSSQVTGGLGT
+792 GSSQVTGGLGQ
-803 LSAGANQMSGGIT
+803 LSAGANQMAGGVN
-816 QLTDGSSQVTT
+816 QLADGSNQVTGGLGTLSVGANQMAGGVNQLADGSGQVTT
-827 GLGTLNGGLNQMST
+827 GLGTLSN

-871 GELAEKLGEGAEKTG
+871 SELAEKLGEGAEKTG

-996 VTSLA
+996 ITSLA

-1022 ITLIIQLT
+1022 ITLIMQLT

-1094 LTLMHKRQFKNVAEN
+1094 LTWMHKRQFRNIAEN

>member
-94 KEAEKG
+94 KKAKKG

-110 RIPDD
+110 RIPND

-175 IQDVSKG
+175 IQDVSKE

-217 SGEMKDGAQKLAD
+217 SGEMKDGVQKLAD
-230 GSNKLVDG
+230 GSNKLVDGSGKVTNGLNTLNSKTGEMQIGIGKLLDG

-264 DGSGKVTDGLHVLN
+264 DGSGKVTDGL
-278 SNVGIGKLVS
+278 
-288 GSGKVTD
+288 
-295 GLHVLN
+295 
-301 SNAGIGKLVSGSG
+301 
-314 KVTDGLHV
+314 
-322 LNSNA
+322 
-327 GIGKLVDGSGKVTDG
+327 
-342 LHALN
+342 
-347 SNAGIGKL
+347 
-355 VDGSGKVTN
+355 
-364 GLNMLNSKTGEMQTG
+364 
-379 IGKLVSGS
+379 
-387 GKVTDGLNTLNSK
+387 NTLNSK
-400 TGEMQKGIGELRD
+400 TGEMQKGIGELHD
-413 GSEKVTGGLNELV
+413 GSEKVTGGLNKLV
-426 SKSGDL
+426 SKSDEL
-432 KTGTTDLSN
+432 QKGTTDLSN

-446 VEGRSQLEKGSQEIQ
+446 VEGQSQLEKWSQEIQ

-471 QKSAAGL
+471 QNSAGAL

-484 VPSILNTVNEKID
+484 GPSILNTVNEKID
-497 GAGANVNQLNELTQ
+497 GAEANVNQLNELTQ
-511 STAGDAKTAAQD
+511 STAGDAKNAAQE
-523 VANLQKQIESLP
+523 VANLQKKIESLP

-540 QLQPFITSAVKS
+540 QLQPFITSAVKN
-552 TATVQQKAAGVAGG
+552 TATVQQKAIGVAGG

-578 GEIHQTTNGLQNKLP
+578 GEINQKTGDGQSKLP
-593 NPEGVKTLAG
+593 NPAELKSLTV
-603 GIEKLTNAQNE
+603 GIDRLSSVQKGFVEKFQ
-614 FVSKFHG
+614 G
-621 FGEGLDKA
+621 FGA
-629 KIGANKLKDG
+629 KLNTAKEGANKFKNESG
-639 SVQLI
+639 QLI
-644 DGVTQLQSGSG
+644 DAINQLADGSG
-655 KVTAGLGELYAGA
+655 KVTGGLDTLSAGA
-668 NQMAGGIN
+668 NQMAGG
-676 QLADGSAQV
+676 
-685 TGGLGTVSER
+685 
-695 ANQMAGGINQLADGS
+695 
-710 SQVTGGLGT
+710 
-719 VSVGVSKLA
+719 
-728 DGSGQ
+728 
-733 VTDGLGT
+733 
-740 VSVGVSKLADG
+740 
-751 SGQVTGGLGTVS
+751 
-763 VGVSKL
+763 
-769 ADGSSQVTGGLG
+769 
-781 TVSVAVNQLAD
+781 VNQLAD

-803 LSAGANQMSGGIT
+803 LSAGANQMAGGVN
-816 QLTDGSSQVTT
+816 QLADGSSQVTGGLGTLSVGANQMTGGVNQLADGSGQVTT
-827 GLGTLNGGLNQMST
+827 GLGTLNGGLNKMST

-871 GELAEKLGEGAEKTG
+871 GELAEKLGEGAEKTS

-971 VADVILLFGLGVEVQ
+971 VADIILLFGLGVEVQ

-1075 NIGMLMIF
+1075 NVGILMIF

-1094 LTLMHKRQFKNVAEN
+1094 LTWMHKRQFRNIAEN
-1109 QSVEA
+1109 QSIEA